1 MNMKKRDLYY
11 ERIPTKL
18 LREDIRLLG
27 TFLGRVIKDQEGDKF
42 FKLVEKLRL
51 ISKNSL
57 FDKNKGKAFLKTSN
71 EIKKL
76 NSLQTFKVTRA
87 FSHILNLMNLAE
99 SLDASRKLNEYD
111 NPYFKNKNQNLF
123 VEDIIEALIKNKK
136 ISNNKIYE
144 QAKNLNIGIVLTAHP
159 TEVKRRTL
167 IQKYANLI
175 DLLEQRH
182 LYKKYPSKIT
192 EIDRKLYSEIAII
205 WKTDELKRSKPSPL
219 DEAKWGLAVI
229 EDSLWDT
236 VPRVYKRLNDIFRKN
251 LKKDLPRD
259 FNPIQ
264 FGSWMG
270 GDRDGNPNVT
280 AEITKKVILYSRWQ
294 AAKLYE
300 KELTKLIQNLSMK
313 ECSPKIRKV
322 TGKTFE
328 PYRVYLRPI
337 RDKIRST
344 HQLIEDH
351 LTKKI
356 PLDKNKLLQD
366 KNEILKPLREVRE
379 SLNLNKGQHIG
390 NADLLDLIRRV
401 RCFGVNLAKLDIRQ
415 ESSRHDKLL
424 KEIFKKKYEI
434 NYSNLK
440 ENNKINY
447 LNNLI
452 KQKKYFLDKLKITD
466 KENKEV
472 WNTFKQISKEPSQC
486 LGAYVISMTS
496 KASDI
501 LSVYF
506 LQKQANTKHF
516 LRVVP
521 LFETLDD
528 LRNAKD
534 IMENLFKLSWY
545 KKLINNKQEIMIGY
559 SDSSKDAGKLSAS
572 WHQYKLQEELRDIA
586 KKYKIDLVFFH
597 GRGGSAGRGGGPI
610 QATLKSQP
618 SNTVNG
624 KIRITDQG
632 EVIQQ
637 KYGYKPLAEYNLCS
651 YIGAVMD
658 ASLNPPP
665 KSKEN
670 WRDLIEKMSEISTSA
685 YRKNLNQSEDFIRYF
700 KLVTPHKS
708 LGKLAIGS
716 RPTKRKNID
725 NIQSLR
731 AIPWVFAWTQIRLM
745 LPGWLGTTEALRY
758 GSIKKF
764 KNTLTDMEKNWPF
777 FISTMDI
784 LDMVKSKV
792 DPEISVVYENN
803 LADDSLKRI
812 GKKLRFQFKT
822 LVKLHN
828 KITPKEVIKERKEFR
843 KALFVRNNY
852 TDMLNILQASIMNK
866 LNNKK
871 NNKLDINF
879 LNDALM
885 TSIAGI
891 SAAMKNTG

>member
-1 MNMKKRDLYY
+1 MKKRDLYY

-27 TFLGRVIKDQEGDKF
+27 TFLGRVIKDQEGEAC
-42 FKLVEKLRL
+42 FKIVERLRL
-51 ISKNSL
+51 LSKNTLLDKQKSKVFLKISK
-57 FDKNKGKAFLKTSN
+57 

-76 NSLQTFKVTRA
+76 PPELTFKITRA
-87 FSHILNLMNLAE
+87 FLHILNLMNLAE
-99 SLDASRKLNEYD
+99 SLDASRKLNEHN

-123 VEDIIEALIKNKK
+123 IEDIIEGLFKNKS
-136 ISNNKIYE
+136 ISNSKIFE
-144 QAKNLNIGIVLTAHP
+144 QAKNLDIGIVLTAHP

-175 DLLEQRH
+175 DLMEQRH
-182 LYKKYPSKIT
+182 LYKKYPSKVV
-192 EIDRKLYSEIAII
+192 EIDRKLYTEITII

-219 DEAKWGLAVI
+219 DEARWGLAII

-236 VPRVYKRLNDIFRKN
+236 IPKVYKRLNDIFRKN
-251 LKKDLPRD
+251 LNKDLPRG

-280 AEITKKVILYSRWQ
+280 AQVTKKVILFSRWQ

-300 KELTKLIQNLSMK
+300 KELTKLIQDLSMK
-313 ECSPKIRKV
+313 ECSPKIKKI

-344 HQLIEDH
+344 YKIIENH
-351 LTKKI
+351 LNNHE
-356 PLDKNKLLQD
+356 PLKEDELLQD
-366 KNEILKPLREVRE
+366 KNEILKPLRDIRE
-379 SLNLNKGQHIG
+379 SLNSNKSQHIA
-390 NADLLDLIRRV
+390 NSDLLDLIRRV
-401 RCFGVNLAKLDIRQ
+401 RCFGINLARLDIRQ
-415 ESSRHDKLL
+415 ESSRHEQLL
-424 KEIFKKKYEI
+424 NEILKKKSKI
-434 NYSNLK
+434 NYSNLNEQK
-440 ENNKINY
+440 KISL

-452 KQKKYFLDKLKITD
+452 KQKKYFLDKLNIIN

-472 WNTFKQISKEPSQC
+472 WDTFKQISKEPAQC

-506 LQKQANTKHF
+506 LQKQTQTKNL

-528 LRNAKD
+528 LKNAKD
-534 IMENLFKLSWY
+534 VMENLFKLSWY
-545 KKLINNKQEIMIGY
+545 RKLINQQQEVMIGY

-572 WHQYKLQEELRDIA
+572 WHQYKLQEELRDLA
-586 KKYKIDLVFFH
+586 KKYKIDFVFFH

-665 KSKEN
+665 RSKKN
-670 WRDLIEKMSEISTSA
+670 WRNLIEKMSEISTSA

-700 KLVTPHKS
+700 KTVTPHKS

-716 RPTKRKNID
+716 RPTKRKNVD

-745 LPGWLGTTEALRY
+745 LPAWLGTTEALRY
-758 GSIKKF
+758 GSIKKYS
-764 KNTLTDMEKNWPF
+764 KTLTDMEKNWPYF
-777 FISTMDI
+777 VSTMDI
-784 LDMVKSKV
+784 LDMVISKV
-792 DPEISVVYENN
+792 DPEISIIYENN
-803 LADDSLKRI
+803 LADDALKRI
-812 GKKLRFQFKT
+812 GKKLRFQFDA

-843 KALFVRNNY
+843 KALFIRNNY
-852 TDMLNILQASIMNK
+852 TEMLNILQANIMNK
-866 LNNKK
+866 INNKK
-871 NNKLDINF
+871 YKKQDKKF

>member
-1 MNMKKRDLYY
+1 MKKRDLYY

-27 TFLGRVIKDQEGDKF
+27 TFLGRVIRDQEGLTFYKI
-42 FKLVEKLRL
+42 VERLRL
-51 ISKNSL
+51 LSKNTL
-57 FDKNKGKAFLKTSN
+57 LDKNKSKVFLKVSK
-71 EIKKL
+71 EVKKL
-76 NSLQTFKVTRA
+76 KPKDIFRVTRS

-99 SLDASRKLNEYD
+99 SLDASRKLNEYE
-111 NPYFKNKNQNLF
+111 NPYFKNKNQNIF
-123 VEDIIEALIKNKK
+123 IEDIIKNLFKNRN
-136 ISNNKIYE
+136 ISNNKIYK
-144 QAKNLNIGIVLTAHP
+144 QATKLDIGIVLTAHP

-175 DLLEQRH
+175 ELMEQRH
-182 LYKKYPSKIT
+182 LYKKYPSKIL
-192 EIDRKLYSEIAII
+192 EIDRKIYTEITVI

-236 VPRVYKRLNDIFRKN
+236 IPKVYKRLNDIFRKN
-251 LKKDLPRD
+251 LGKDLPRGY
-259 FNPIQ
+259 NPIQ

-280 AEITKKVILYSRWQ
+280 ADITKKVILFSRWQ

-300 KELTKLIQNLSMK
+300 KELTKLIQDLSMK
-313 ECSPKIRKV
+313 ECSPKIKKI
-322 TGKTFE
+322 TGNSFE

-337 RDKIRST
+337 RDKIRLT
-344 HQLIEDH
+344 YQLIEKH
-351 LTKKI
+351 LNNNKSLNEK
-356 PLDKNKLLQD
+356 KLLKD

-379 SLNLNKGQHIG
+379 SLNLNRGQHIA

-401 RCFGVNLAKLDIRQ
+401 RCFGINLARLDIRQ
-415 ESSRHDKLL
+415 ESSRHQKLIADVL
-424 KEIFKKKYEI
+424 NKKY
-434 NYSNLK
+434 
-440 ENNKINY
+440 KINFSSLSESKKINL
-447 LNNLI
+447 LNSLI
-452 KQKKYFLDKLKITD
+452 KQKKYFINNLKIKHKD
-466 KENKEV
+466 NKEV
-472 WNTFKQISKEPSQC
+472 WNTFKQISKEPEQC
-486 LGAYVISMTS
+486 MGAYVISMTS

-506 LQKQANTKHF
+506 LQKQAETKNL

-528 LRNAKD
+528 LKNAKSV
-534 IMENLFKLSWY
+534 MENIFKLSWY
-545 KKLINNKQEIMIGY
+545 RRLINHKQEVMIGY

-572 WHQYKLQEELRDIA
+572 WHQYKLQEELRNLA

-618 SNTVNG
+618 ANTVNG

-665 KSKEN
+665 KSKKN
-670 WRDLIEKMSEISTSA
+670 WRVLIEKMSEIATSA

-700 KLVTPHKS
+700 KTVTPHKS

-716 RPTKRKNID
+716 RPTKRKNVD

-745 LPGWLGTTEALRY
+745 LPAWLGTTEALRY

-764 KNTLTDMEKNWPF
+764 SKTLTDMEKNWPYF
-777 FISTMDI
+777 VSTMDI
-784 LDMVKSKV
+784 LDMVISKV
-792 DPEISVVYENN
+792 DPEISIIYENN
-803 LADDSLKRI
+803 LADSALKRI
-812 GKKLRFQFKT
+812 GKKLRFQFDA

-828 KITPKEVIKERKEFR
+828 KITPKEVFKERKEFR
-843 KALFVRNNY
+843 KALFIRNNY
-852 TDMLNILQASIMNK
+852 TETLNILQANIMNK
-866 LNNKK
+866 IKNKK
-871 NNKLDINF
+871 YKKIDKKF
-879 LNDALM
+879 LEDALM

>member
-1 MNMKKRDLYY
+1 MKKRDLYY

-18 LREDIRLLG
+18 LREDIRFLG
-27 TFLGRVIKDQEGDKF
+27 TFLGKVIKDQEGEAF
-42 FKLVEKLRL
+42 FKIVERLRL
-51 ISKNSL
+51 LSKNILLDKQKSKVFLKISK
-57 FDKNKGKAFLKTSN
+57 

-76 NSLQTFKVTRA
+76 PPELTFKITRA
-87 FSHILNLMNLAE
+87 FLHILNLMNLAE
-99 SLDASRKLNEYD
+99 SLDASRKLNEHN

-123 VEDIIEALIKNKK
+123 IEDIIEGLFKNKS
-136 ISNNKIYE
+136 ISDSKIYE
-144 QAKNLNIGIVLTAHP
+144 QAKNLDIGIVLTAHP

-175 DLLEQRH
+175 NLMEQRH
-182 LYKKYPSKIT
+182 LYKKYPSKVV
-192 EIDRKLYSEIAII
+192 EIDRKLYTEITII

-219 DEAKWGLAVI
+219 DEARWGLAVI

-236 VPRVYKRLNDIFRKN
+236 IPKVYKRLNDIFRKN
-251 LKKDLPRD
+251 LNKDLPRG

-280 AEITKKVILYSRWQ
+280 AQVTKKVILFSRWQ

-300 KELTKLIQNLSMK
+300 KELTKLIQDLSMK
-313 ECSPKIRKV
+313 ECSPKIKKI

-344 HQLIEDH
+344 YKIIENH
-351 LTKKI
+351 LNNHE
-356 PLDKNKLLQD
+356 PLKEDELLQD
-366 KNEILKPLREVRE
+366 KNEILKPLRDIRE
-379 SLNLNKGQHIG
+379 SLNSNNSQHIA
-390 NADLLDLIRRV
+390 NSDLLDLIRRV
-401 RCFGVNLAKLDIRQ
+401 RCFGINLARLDIRQ
-415 ESSRHDKLL
+415 ESSRHEQLL
-424 KEIFKKKYEI
+424 NEILKKKSKI
-434 NYSNLK
+434 NYSNLNEQK
-440 ENNKINY
+440 KISL

-452 KQKKYFLDKLKITD
+452 KQKKYFLDKLNIIN

-472 WNTFKQISKEPSQC
+472 WDTFKQISKEPAQC

-501 LSVYF
+501 LAVYF
-506 LQKQANTKHF
+506 LQKQAQTKEL

-528 LRNAKD
+528 LKNAKD
-534 IMENLFKLSWY
+534 VMENLFKLSWY
-545 KKLINNKQEIMIGY
+545 RKLIKNQQEVMIGY

-572 WHQYKLQEELRDIA
+572 WHQYKLQEELRDLA

-665 KSKEN
+665 RSKKN
-670 WRDLIEKMSEISTSA
+670 WRNLIEKMSEISTSA

-700 KLVTPHKS
+700 KTVTPHKS

-716 RPTKRKNID
+716 RPTKRKNVD

-745 LPGWLGTTEALRY
+745 LPAWLGTTEALRY
-758 GSIKKF
+758 GSIKKYS
-764 KNTLTDMEKNWPF
+764 KTLTDMEKNWPYF
-777 FISTMDI
+777 VSTMDI
-784 LDMVKSKV
+784 LDMVISKV
-792 DPEISVVYENN
+792 DPEISIIYENN
-803 LADDSLKRI
+803 LADDALKRI
-812 GKKLRFQFKT
+812 GKKLRFQFDA

-843 KALFVRNNY
+843 KALFIRNNY
-852 TDMLNILQASIMNK
+852 TEMLNILQASIMNK
-866 LNNKK
+866 INNRKYKK
-871 NNKLDINF
+871 QDKKF

>member
-1 MNMKKRDLYY
+1 MKQRDLYY

-27 TFLGRVIKDQEGDKF
+27 TFLGRVIKDQEGKTF
-42 FKLVEKLRL
+42 YKIVEKLRL
-51 ISKNSL
+51 LSKNTLLYENKNKVFIKISK
-57 FDKNKGKAFLKTSN
+57 
-71 EIKKL
+71 EVKKL
-76 NSLQTFKVTRA
+76 RPKQTFKITRA

-123 VEDIIEALIKNKK
+123 IEDIIEGLFKNKK
-136 ISNNKIYE
+136 ISNNKIYK
-144 QAKNLNIGIVLTAHP
+144 QATNLNIGIVLTAHP

-175 DLLEQRH
+175 ELIEQRH
-182 LYKKYPSKIT
+182 LYKKYSSKII
-192 EIDRKLYSEIAII
+192 EIDRKIYTEITVI

-229 EDSLWDT
+229 EDSLWVT
-236 VPRVYKRLNDIFRKN
+236 IPKVYKRLNDIFRKN
-251 LKKDLPRD
+251 LKKDLPRT

-280 AEITKKVILYSRWQ
+280 AEVTKKVILFSRWQ

-300 KELTKLIQNLSMK
+300 KELTKLIQDLSMK
-313 ECSPKIRKV
+313 ECSPQIKRI

-337 RDKIRST
+337 RDKIRLTYQS
-344 HQLIEDH
+344 IENY
-351 LTKKI
+351 LTKSEPI
-356 PLDKNKLLQD
+356 NDSKLLQD
-366 KNEILKPLREVRE
+366 KNEILYPLRVVRE
-379 SLNLNKGQHIG
+379 SLNSNRGQHIA
-390 NADLLDLIRRV
+390 NSDLLDLIRRV
-401 RCFGVNLAKLDIRQ
+401 RCFGINLARIDIRQ
-415 ESSRHDKLL
+415 ESSRHEKLL
-424 KEIFKKKYEI
+424 IDLIKKKFKIDYLTL
-434 NYSNLK
+434 S
-440 ENNKINY
+440 ENKKLSL
-447 LNNLI
+447 LNSLI
-452 KQKKYFLDKLKITD
+452 KQKKHFVDRLNIRD

-472 WNTFKQISKEPSQC
+472 WNTFKQISKEPQQC

-506 LQKQANTKHF
+506 LQKQAEIKNL

-521 LFETLDD
+521 LFETLED
-528 LRNAKD
+528 LKNAKD
-534 IMENLFKLSWY
+534 IMESLFKLSWY
-545 KKLINNKQEIMIGY
+545 RKLIKNKQEVMIGY

-572 WHQYKLQEELRDIA
+572 WHQYKLQEELRNLA
-586 KKYKIDLVFFH
+586 KKHKIDLVFFH

-618 SNTVNG
+618 ANTVNG

-658 ASLNPPP
+658 ATLNPPP
-665 KSKEN
+665 KSKKN
-670 WRDLIEKMSEISTSA
+670 WRNLIEKMSDISTSA

-700 KLVTPHKS
+700 KTVTPHKS
-708 LGKLAIGS
+708 LGKLSIGS
-716 RPTKRKNID
+716 RPSKRKNVD

-745 LPGWLGTTEALRY
+745 LPAWLGTTEALRY
-758 GSIKKF
+758 ASIKKF
-764 KNTLTDMEKNWPF
+764 SKTLTDMVRNWPY

-784 LDMVKSKV
+784 LDMVISKV
-792 DPEISVVYENN
+792 DPEISIIYENN
-803 LADDSLKRI
+803 LADKGLKRI
-812 GKKLRFQFKT
+812 GKKLRFQFKE

-828 KITPKEVIKERKEFR
+828 KITPKEVVKERKEFR
-843 KALFVRNNY
+843 KALFIRNNY
-852 TDMLNILQASIMNK
+852 TEMLNILQADIMNK
-866 LNNKK
+866 INNKRYK
-871 NNKLDINF
+871 KEDKIF
-879 LNDALM
+879 LEDALM

>member
-1 MNMKKRDLYY
+1 MKKRDLYY

-27 TFLGRVIKDQEGDKF
+27 TFLGRVIRDQEGLTFYKI
-42 FKLVEKLRL
+42 VERLRL
-51 ISKNSL
+51 LSKNTL
-57 FDKNKGKAFLKTSN
+57 LDKNKSKVFLKVSK
-71 EIKKL
+71 EVKKL
-76 NSLQTFKVTRA
+76 KPKDIFRLTRS

-99 SLDASRKLNEYD
+99 SLDASRKLNEYE
-111 NPYFKNKNQNLF
+111 NPYFKNKNQNIF
-123 VEDIIEALIKNKK
+123 IEDIIKNLFKNRN
-136 ISNNKIYE
+136 ISNNKIYK
-144 QAKNLNIGIVLTAHP
+144 QATKLDIGIVLTAHP

-175 DLLEQRH
+175 ELMEQRH
-182 LYKKYPSKIT
+182 LYKKYPSKIL
-192 EIDRKLYSEIAII
+192 EIDRKIYTEITVI

-236 VPRVYKRLNDIFRKN
+236 IPKVYKRLNDIFRKN
-251 LKKDLPRD
+251 LGKDLPRGY
-259 FNPIQ
+259 NPIQ

-280 AEITKKVILYSRWQ
+280 AEVTKKVILFSRWQ

-300 KELTKLIQNLSMK
+300 KELTKLIQDLSMK
-313 ECSPKIRKV
+313 ECSPKIKKIA
-322 TGKTFE
+322 GNSFE

-337 RDKIRST
+337 RDKIRLT
-344 HQLIEDH
+344 YQLIEKH
-351 LTKKI
+351 LNNNKSLNEK
-356 PLDKNKLLQD
+356 KLLKD

-379 SLNLNKGQHIG
+379 SLNLNRGQHIA

-401 RCFGVNLAKLDIRQ
+401 RCFGINLARLDIRQ
-415 ESSRHDKLL
+415 ESSRHQKLISDVL
-424 KEIFKKKYEI
+424 NKKY
-434 NYSNLK
+434 
-440 ENNKINY
+440 KINFSSLSESKKINL
-447 LNNLI
+447 LNLLI
-452 KQKKYFLDKLKITD
+452 KQKKYFINNLKIKHKD
-466 KENKEV
+466 NKEV
-472 WNTFKQISKEPSQC
+472 WNTFKQISKEPEQC
-486 LGAYVISMTS
+486 MGAYVISMTS

-506 LQKQANTKHF
+506 LQKQAETKNL

-528 LRNAKD
+528 LKNAKSV
-534 IMENLFKLSWY
+534 MENIFKLSWY
-545 KKLINNKQEIMIGY
+545 RRLINHKQEVMIGY

-572 WHQYKLQEELRDIA
+572 WHQYKLQEELRNLA

-618 SNTVNG
+618 ANTVNG

-665 KSKEN
+665 KSKKN
-670 WRDLIEKMSEISTSA
+670 WRELIEKMSEIATSA

-700 KLVTPHKS
+700 KTVTPHKS

-716 RPTKRKNID
+716 RPTKRKNVD

-745 LPGWLGTTEALRY
+745 LPAWLGTTEALRY

-764 KNTLTDMEKNWPF
+764 SKTLTDMEKNWPYF
-777 FISTMDI
+777 VSTMDI
-784 LDMVKSKV
+784 LDMVITKV
-792 DPEISVVYENN
+792 DPEISIIYENN
-803 LADDSLKRI
+803 LADSALKRI
-812 GKKLRFQFKT
+812 GKKLRFQFDA

-828 KITPKEVIKERKEFR
+828 KITPKEVFKERKEFR
-843 KALFVRNNY
+843 KALFIRNNY
-852 TDMLNILQASIMNK
+852 TETLNILQATIMNK
-866 LNNKK
+866 INNNKYK
-871 NNKLDINF
+871 KLDKKF
-879 LNDALM
+879 LDDALM

>member
-1 MNMKKRDLYY
+1 MKKRDLYY

-18 LREDIRLLG
+18 LREDIRFLG
-27 TFLGRVIKDQEGDKF
+27 TFLGKVIKDQEGEVF
-42 FKLVEKLRL
+42 FKIVERLRL
-51 ISKNSL
+51 LSKNTLLDKQKSKVFLKISK
-57 FDKNKGKAFLKTSN
+57 

-76 NSLQTFKVTRA
+76 SPELTFKITRA
-87 FSHILNLMNLAE
+87 FLHILNLMNLAE
-99 SLDASRKLNEYD
+99 SLDASRKLNEHN

-123 VEDIIEALIKNKK
+123 IEDIIEGLIKNKS
-136 ISNNKIYE
+136 ISNSKIYE
-144 QAKNLNIGIVLTAHP
+144 QAKNLDIGIVLTAHP

-175 DLLEQRH
+175 DLMEQRH
-182 LYKKYPSKIT
+182 LYKKYPSKVV
-192 EIDRKLYSEIAII
+192 EIDRKLYTEITII

-219 DEAKWGLAVI
+219 DEARWGLAII

-236 VPRVYKRLNDIFRKN
+236 IPKVYKRLNDIFRKN
-251 LKKDLPRD
+251 LNKDLPRG

-280 AEITKKVILYSRWQ
+280 AQVTKKAILFSRWQ

-300 KELTKLIQNLSMK
+300 KELTKLIQDLSMK
-313 ECSPKIRKV
+313 ECSPKIKKI

-344 HQLIEDH
+344 YKIIENH
-351 LTKKI
+351 LNNHE
-356 PLDKNKLLQD
+356 PLKEDELLQD
-366 KNEILKPLREVRE
+366 KNEILKPLRDIRE
-379 SLNLNKGQHIG
+379 SLNSNNSQHIA
-390 NADLLDLIRRV
+390 NSDLLDLIRRV
-401 RCFGVNLAKLDIRQ
+401 RCFGISLARLDIRQ
-415 ESSRHDKLL
+415 ESSRHEQLL
-424 KEIFKKKYEI
+424 NEILKKKSKI
-434 NYSNLK
+434 NYSNLNEQK
-440 ENNKINY
+440 KINL
-447 LNNLI
+447 LNNSI
-452 KQKKYFLDKLKITD
+452 KQKKHFLDKLNIIN

-472 WNTFKQISKEPSQC
+472 WDTFKQISKEPAQC

-506 LQKQANTKHF
+506 LQKQAQTKNL

-528 LRNAKD
+528 LKNAKD
-534 IMENLFKLSWY
+534 VMENLFKLSWY
-545 KKLINNKQEIMIGY
+545 RKLIKNQQEVMIGY

-572 WHQYKLQEELRDIA
+572 WHQYKLQEQLRNLA

-665 KSKEN
+665 RSKKN
-670 WRDLIEKMSEISTSA
+670 WRNLIEKMSEISTSA

-700 KLVTPHKS
+700 KTVTPHKS

-716 RPTKRKNID
+716 RPTKRKNVD

-745 LPGWLGTTEALRY
+745 LPAWLGTTEALRY
-758 GSIKKF
+758 GSIKKYS
-764 KNTLTDMEKNWPF
+764 KTLTDMEKNWPYF
-777 FISTMDI
+777 VSTMDI
-784 LDMVKSKV
+784 LDMVISKV
-792 DPEISVVYENN
+792 DPEISIIYENN
-803 LADDSLKRI
+803 LADDALKRI
-812 GKKLRFQFKT
+812 GKKLRFQFDA

-843 KALFVRNNY
+843 KALFIRNNY
-852 TDMLNILQASIMNK
+852 TEMLNILQANIMNK
-866 LNNKK
+866 INNRKYKK
-871 NNKLDINF
+871 QDKKF

>member
-1 MNMKKRDLYY
+1 MKKRDLYY

-27 TFLGRVIKDQEGDKF
+27 TFLGRVIRDQEGLTFYKI
-42 FKLVEKLRL
+42 VERLRL
-51 ISKNSL
+51 LSKNTL
-57 FDKNKGKAFLKTSN
+57 LDKNKSKVFLKVSK
-71 EIKKL
+71 EVKKL
-76 NSLQTFKVTRA
+76 KPKDIFRVTRS

-99 SLDASRKLNEYD
+99 SLDASRKLNEYE
-111 NPYFKNKNQNLF
+111 NPYFKNKNQNIF
-123 VEDIIEALIKNKK
+123 IEDIIKNLFKDRN
-136 ISNNKIYE
+136 ISNKKIYE
-144 QAKNLNIGIVLTAHP
+144 QATKLDIGIVLTAHP

-175 DLLEQRH
+175 ELMEQRH
-182 LYKKYPSKIT
+182 LYKKYSSKIL
-192 EIDRKLYSEIAII
+192 EIDRKIYTEITVI

-236 VPRVYKRLNDIFRKN
+236 IPKVYKRLNDIFRKN
-251 LKKDLPRD
+251 LGKDLPRGYS
-259 FNPIQ
+259 PIQ

-280 AEITKKVILYSRWQ
+280 ADITKKVILFSRWQ

-300 KELTKLIQNLSMK
+300 KELTKLIQDLSMK
-313 ECSPKIRKV
+313 ECSPKIKKI
-322 TGKTFE
+322 TGNSFE

-337 RDKIRST
+337 RDKIRLT
-344 HQLIEDH
+344 YQLIEKH
-351 LTKKI
+351 LNNNESLNEK
-356 PLDKNKLLQD
+356 KLLKD

-379 SLNLNKGQHIG
+379 SLNLNRGQHIA

-401 RCFGVNLAKLDIRQ
+401 RCFGINLARLDIRQ
-415 ESSRHDKLL
+415 ESTRHQKLIADVL
-424 KEIFKKKYEI
+424 DKKY
-434 NYSNLK
+434 
-440 ENNKINY
+440 KINFSSLSESKKINL
-447 LNNLI
+447 LNLLI
-452 KQKKYFLDKLKITD
+452 KQKKYFIDNLKIKHKD
-466 KENKEV
+466 NKEV
-472 WNTFKQISKEPSQC
+472 WNTFKQISKEPEQC
-486 LGAYVISMTS
+486 MGAYVISMTS

-506 LQKQANTKHF
+506 LQKQAETKNL

-528 LRNAKD
+528 LKNAKSV
-534 IMENLFKLSWY
+534 MENIFKLSWY
-545 KKLINNKQEIMIGY
+545 RRLINHKQEVMIGY

-572 WHQYKLQEELRDIA
+572 WHQYKLQEELRNLA

-618 SNTVNG
+618 ANTVNG

-665 KSKEN
+665 KSKKN
-670 WRDLIEKMSEISTSA
+670 WRELIEKMSEIATSA

-700 KLVTPHKS
+700 KTVTPHKS

-716 RPTKRKNID
+716 RPTKRKNVD

-745 LPGWLGTTEALRY
+745 LPAWLGTTEALRY

-764 KNTLTDMEKNWPF
+764 SKTLTDMEKNWPYF
-777 FISTMDI
+777 VSTMDI
-784 LDMVKSKV
+784 LDMVITKV
-792 DPEISVVYENN
+792 DPEISIIYENN
-803 LADDSLKRI
+803 LADSALKRI
-812 GKKLRFQFKT
+812 GKKLRFQFDA

-828 KITPKEVIKERKEFR
+828 KITPKEVFKERKEFR
-843 KALFVRNNY
+843 KALFIRNNY
-852 TDMLNILQASIMNK
+852 TETLNILQANIMNK
-866 LNNKK
+866 INNNKYK
-871 NNKLDINF
+871 KLDKKF
-879 LNDALM
+879 LDDALM

>member
-1 MNMKKRDLYY
+1 MKKRDLYY

-27 TFLGRVIKDQEGDKF
+27 TFLGRVIRDQEGLTFYKI
-42 FKLVEKLRL
+42 VERLRL
-51 ISKNSL
+51 LSKNTL
-57 FDKNKGKAFLKTSN
+57 LDKNKSKVFLKVSK
-71 EIKKL
+71 EVKKL
-76 NSLQTFKVTRA
+76 KPKDIFRVTRS

-99 SLDASRKLNEYD
+99 SLDASRKLNEYE
-111 NPYFKNKNQNLF
+111 NPYFKNKNQNIF
-123 VEDIIEALIKNKK
+123 IEDIIKNLFKNRN
-136 ISNNKIYE
+136 ISNNKIYK
-144 QAKNLNIGIVLTAHP
+144 QATKLDIGIVLTAHP

-175 DLLEQRH
+175 ELMEQRH
-182 LYKKYPSKIT
+182 LYKKYPSKIL
-192 EIDRKLYSEIAII
+192 EIDRKIYTEITVI

-236 VPRVYKRLNDIFRKN
+236 IPKVYKRLNDIFRKN
-251 LKKDLPRD
+251 LGKDLPRGY
-259 FNPIQ
+259 NPIQ

-280 AEITKKVILYSRWQ
+280 AEVTKKVILFSRWQ

-300 KELTKLIQNLSMK
+300 KELTKLIQDLSMK
-313 ECSPKIRKV
+313 ECSPKIKKIA
-322 TGKTFE
+322 GNSFE

-337 RDKIRST
+337 RDKIRLT
-344 HQLIEDH
+344 YQLIEKH
-351 LTKKI
+351 LNNNKSLNEK
-356 PLDKNKLLQD
+356 KLLKD

-379 SLNLNKGQHIG
+379 SLNLNRGQHIA

-401 RCFGVNLAKLDIRQ
+401 RCFGINLARLDIRQ
-415 ESSRHDKLL
+415 ESSRHQKLISDVL
-424 KEIFKKKYEI
+424 NKKY
-434 NYSNLK
+434 
-440 ENNKINY
+440 KINFSSLSESKKINL
-447 LNNLI
+447 LNSLI
-452 KQKKYFLDKLKITD
+452 KQKKYFINNLKIKHKD
-466 KENKEV
+466 NKEV
-472 WNTFKQISKEPSQC
+472 WNTFKQISKEPEQC
-486 LGAYVISMTS
+486 MGAYVISMTS

-506 LQKQANTKHF
+506 LQKQAETKNL

-528 LRNAKD
+528 LKNAKSV
-534 IMENLFKLSWY
+534 MENIFKLSWY
-545 KKLINNKQEIMIGY
+545 RRLINHKQEVMIGY

-572 WHQYKLQEELRDIA
+572 WHQYKLQEELRNLA

-618 SNTVNG
+618 ANTVNG

-665 KSKEN
+665 KSKKN
-670 WRDLIEKMSEISTSA
+670 WRVLIEKMSEIATSS

-700 KLVTPHKS
+700 KTVTPHKS

-716 RPTKRKNID
+716 RPAKRKNVD

-745 LPGWLGTTEALRY
+745 LPAWLGTTEALRY

-764 KNTLTDMEKNWPF
+764 SKTLTDMEKNWPYF
-777 FISTMDI
+777 VSTMDI
-784 LDMVKSKV
+784 LDMVITKV
-792 DPEISVVYENN
+792 DPEISIIYENN
-803 LADDSLKRI
+803 LADSALKRI
-812 GKKLRFQFKT
+812 GKKLRFQFDA

-828 KITPKEVIKERKEFR
+828 KITPKEVFKERKEFR
-843 KALFVRNNY
+843 KALFIRNNY
-852 TDMLNILQASIMNK
+852 TETLNILQATIMNK
-866 LNNKK
+866 INNNKYK
-871 NNKLDINF
+871 KLDKKF
-879 LNDALM
+879 LDDALM

>member
-1 MNMKKRDLYY
+1 MKKRDLYY

-27 TFLGRVIKDQEGDKF
+27 TFLGRVIRDQEGLTFYKI
-42 FKLVEKLRL
+42 VERLRL
-51 ISKNSL
+51 LSKNTL
-57 FDKNKGKAFLKTSN
+57 LDKNKSKVFLKVSK
-71 EIKKL
+71 EVKKL
-76 NSLQTFKVTRA
+76 KPKDIFRVTRS

-99 SLDASRKLNEYD
+99 SLDASRKLNEYE
-111 NPYFKNKNQNLF
+111 NPYFKNKNQNIF
-123 VEDIIEALIKNKK
+123 IEDIIKNLFKDRN
-136 ISNNKIYE
+136 ISNKKIYE
-144 QAKNLNIGIVLTAHP
+144 QATKLDIGIVLTAHP

-175 DLLEQRH
+175 ELMEQRH
-182 LYKKYPSKIT
+182 LYKKYPSKIL
-192 EIDRKLYSEIAII
+192 EIDRKIYTEITVI

-236 VPRVYKRLNDIFRKN
+236 IPKVYKRLNDIFRKN
-251 LKKDLPRD
+251 LGKDLPRGYS
-259 FNPIQ
+259 PIQ

-280 AEITKKVILYSRWQ
+280 ADITKKVILFSRWQ

-300 KELTKLIQNLSMK
+300 KELTKLIQDLSMK
-313 ECSPKIRKV
+313 ECSPKIKKI
-322 TGKTFE
+322 TGNSFE

-337 RDKIRST
+337 RDKIRLT
-344 HQLIEDH
+344 YQLIEKH
-351 LTKKI
+351 LNNNESLNEK
-356 PLDKNKLLQD
+356 KLLKD

-379 SLNLNKGQHIG
+379 SLNLNRGQHIA

-401 RCFGVNLAKLDIRQ
+401 RCFGINLARLDIRQ
-415 ESSRHDKLL
+415 ESTRHQKLIADVL
-424 KEIFKKKYEI
+424 NKKY
-434 NYSNLK
+434 
-440 ENNKINY
+440 KINFSILSESKKINL
-447 LNNLI
+447 LNLLI
-452 KQKKYFLDKLKITD
+452 KQKKYFINNLKIKHKD
-466 KENKEV
+466 NKEV
-472 WNTFKQISKEPSQC
+472 WNTFKQISKEPEQC
-486 LGAYVISMTS
+486 MGAYVISMTS

-506 LQKQANTKHF
+506 LQKQAETKNL

-528 LRNAKD
+528 LKNAKSV
-534 IMENLFKLSWY
+534 MENIFKLSWY
-545 KKLINNKQEIMIGY
+545 RRLINHKQEVMIGY

-572 WHQYKLQEELRDIA
+572 WHQYKLQEELRNLA

-618 SNTVNG
+618 ANTVNG

-665 KSKEN
+665 KSKKN
-670 WRDLIEKMSEISTSA
+670 WRELIEKMSEIATSA

-700 KLVTPHKS
+700 KTVTPHKS

-716 RPTKRKNID
+716 RPTKRKNVD

-745 LPGWLGTTEALRY
+745 LPAWLGTTEALRY

-764 KNTLTDMEKNWPF
+764 SKTLTDMEKNWPYF
-777 FISTMDI
+777 VSTMDI
-784 LDMVKSKV
+784 LDMVITKV
-792 DPEISVVYENN
+792 DPEISIIYENN
-803 LADDSLKRI
+803 LADSALKRI
-812 GKKLRFQFKT
+812 GKKLRFQFDA

-828 KITPKEVIKERKEFR
+828 KITPKEILKERKKFR
-843 KALFVRNNY
+843 KALFIRNNY
-852 TDMLNILQASIMNK
+852 TETLNILQANIMNK
-866 LNNKK
+866 INNNKYK
-871 NNKLDINF
+871 KLDKKF
-879 LNDALM
+879 LDDALM

>member
-1 MNMKKRDLYY
+1 MKKRDLYY

-27 TFLGRVIKDQEGDKF
+27 TFLGRVIRDQEGLTFYKI
-42 FKLVEKLRL
+42 VERLRL
-51 ISKNSL
+51 LSKNTL
-57 FDKNKGKAFLKTSN
+57 LDKNKSKVFLKVSK
-71 EIKKL
+71 EVKKL
-76 NSLQTFKVTRA
+76 KPKDIFRVTRS

-99 SLDASRKLNEYD
+99 SLDASRKLNEYE
-111 NPYFKNKNQNLF
+111 NPYFKNKNQNIF
-123 VEDIIEALIKNKK
+123 IEDIIKNLFKDRN
-136 ISNNKIYE
+136 ISNKKIYE
-144 QAKNLNIGIVLTAHP
+144 QATKLDIGIVLTAHP

-175 DLLEQRH
+175 ELMEQRH
-182 LYKKYPSKIT
+182 LYKKYPSKIL
-192 EIDRKLYSEIAII
+192 EIDRKIYTEITVI

-236 VPRVYKRLNDIFRKN
+236 IPKVYKRLNDIFRKN
-251 LKKDLPRD
+251 LGKDLPRGYS
-259 FNPIQ
+259 PIQ

-280 AEITKKVILYSRWQ
+280 ADITKKVILFSRWQ

-300 KELTKLIQNLSMK
+300 KELTKLIQDLSMK
-313 ECSPKIRKV
+313 ECSPKIKKI
-322 TGKTFE
+322 TGNSFE

-337 RDKIRST
+337 RDKIRLT
-344 HQLIEDH
+344 YQLIEKH
-351 LTKKI
+351 LNNNKSLNEK
-356 PLDKNKLLQD
+356 KLLKD

-379 SLNLNKGQHIG
+379 SLNLNRGQHIA

-401 RCFGVNLAKLDIRQ
+401 RCFGINLARLDIRQ
-415 ESSRHDKLL
+415 ESSRHQKLIADVL
-424 KEIFKKKYEI
+424 NKKY
-434 NYSNLK
+434 
-440 ENNKINY
+440 KINFSSLSESKKINL
-447 LNNLI
+447 LNLLI
-452 KQKKYFLDKLKITD
+452 KQKKYFINNLKIKHKD
-466 KENKEV
+466 NKEV
-472 WNTFKQISKEPSQC
+472 WNTFKQISKEPEQC
-486 LGAYVISMTS
+486 MGAYVISMTS

-506 LQKQANTKHF
+506 LQKQAETKNL

-528 LRNAKD
+528 LKNAKSV
-534 IMENLFKLSWY
+534 MENIFKLSWY
-545 KKLINNKQEIMIGY
+545 RRLINHKQEVMIGY

-572 WHQYKLQEELRDIA
+572 WHQYKLQEELRNLA

-618 SNTVNG
+618 ANTVNG

-665 KSKEN
+665 KSKKN
-670 WRDLIEKMSEISTSA
+670 WRELIEKMSEIATSA

-700 KLVTPHKS
+700 KTVTPHKS

-716 RPTKRKNID
+716 RPTKRKNVD

-745 LPGWLGTTEALRY
+745 LPAWLGTTEALRY

-764 KNTLTDMEKNWPF
+764 SKTLTDMEKNWPYF
-777 FISTMDI
+777 VSTMDI
-784 LDMVKSKV
+784 LDMVITKV
-792 DPEISVVYENN
+792 DPEISIIYENN
-803 LADDSLKRI
+803 LADSALKRI
-812 GKKLRFQFKT
+812 GKKLRFQFDA

-828 KITPKEVIKERKEFR
+828 KITPKEVFKERKEFR
-843 KALFVRNNY
+843 KALFIRNNY
-852 TDMLNILQASIMNK
+852 TETLNILQANIMNK
-866 LNNKK
+866 INNNKYK
-871 NNKLDINF
+871 KLDKKF
-879 LNDALM
+879 LDDALM

>member
-1 MNMKKRDLYY
+1 MKQRDLYY

-27 TFLGRVIKDQEGDKF
+27 TFLGRVIKDQEGTKF
-42 FKLVEKLRL
+42 FNIVERLRL
-51 ISKNSL
+51 LSKNTL
-57 FDKNKGKAFLKTSN
+57 LDKNKSKVFFKISKDIRKLSP
-71 EIKKL
+71 EI
-76 NSLQTFKVTRA
+76 TFKVTRA

-111 NPYFKNKNQNLF
+111 NPYFKGKKQNLF
-123 VEDIIEALIKNKK
+123 IEDIINNLFKNKK
-136 ISNNKIYE
+136 ISDKKIYD
-144 QAKNLNIGIVLTAHP
+144 QATKLDIGIVLTAHP

-167 IQKYANLI
+167 IQKYANLTT
-175 DLLEQRH
+175 LMEQRH
-182 LYKKYPSKIT
+182 LYKKYPSKII

-205 WKTDELKRSKPSPL
+205 WKTDELKRTKPSAL

-236 VPRVYKRLNDIFRKN
+236 IPRVYKRLNDIFRKN
-251 LKKDLPRD
+251 LNKDLPRN

-280 AEITKKVILYSRWQ
+280 SEVTKKVILFSRWQ

-300 KELTKLIQNLSMK
+300 RELTKLIQDLSME
-313 ECSPKIRKV
+313 ECSQAIKKV
-322 TGKTFE
+322 TGNSFE
-328 PYRVYLRPI
+328 PYRVYLRPL
-337 RDKIRST
+337 RDKARRT
-344 HQLIEDH
+344 HQLIEAH
-351 LTKKI
+351 INYNK
-356 PLDKNKLLQD
+356 PLDENKLLKD
-366 KNEILKPLREVRE
+366 KYEIINPLREVRT
-379 SLNLNKGQHIG
+379 SLNMNKGQHIA

-401 RCFGVNLAKLDIRQ
+401 RCFGINLARLDIRQ
-415 ESSRHDKLL
+415 ESDRHEKLL
-424 KEIFKKKYEI
+424 NEIFKKK
-434 NYSNLK
+434 
-440 ENNKINY
+440 NKINY
-447 LNNLI
+447 SQLPEEKKIKLLNNLI
-452 KQKKYFLDKLKITD
+452 KQKKTFVNKIKLRD
-466 KENKEV
+466 KENLEV
-472 WNTFKQISKEPSQC
+472 WKTFKQISKEPEQC
-486 LGAYVISMTS
+486 MGAYVISMTS

-501 LSVYF
+501 LSVYL
-506 LQKQANTKHF
+506 LQLQADTKNL

-528 LRNAKD
+528 LKNAKGV
-534 IMENLFKLSWY
+534 MQNLFKLPWY
-545 KKLINNKQEIMIGY
+545 RKMINSKQEVMIGY

-572 WHQYKLQEELRDIA
+572 WHQYKLQEELRNLA

-597 GRGGSAGRGGGPI
+597 GRGGSPGRGGGPI

-618 SNTVNG
+618 SGTVNG

-651 YIGAVMD
+651 YIGAVME
-658 ASLNPPP
+658 ATLNPPP
-665 KSKEN
+665 RSKPN
-670 WRDLIEKMSEISTSA
+670 WRELIQKMSEISTSA
-685 YRKNLNQSEDFIRYF
+685 YRKYLNQSEDFIRYF
-700 KLVTPHKS
+700 KTVTPHKS

-716 RPTKRKNID
+716 RPTKRKNVD

-764 KNTLTDMEKNWPF
+764 KKTLTDMERNWPYF
-777 FISTMDI
+777 VSTMDI
-784 LDMVKSKV
+784 LDMVISKV
-792 DPEISVVYENN
+792 DPEISVIYENN
-803 LADDSLKRI
+803 LADQSLIRI
-812 GKKLRFQFKT
+812 GKRLRFQFDA

-843 KALFVRNNY
+843 KAIFIRNNY
-852 TDMLNILQASIMNK
+852 TEMLNILQANIMNK
-866 LNNKK
+866 LTNKK
-871 NNKLDINF
+871 YKNSDKKYLD
-879 LNDALM
+879 DALM

>member
-1 MNMKKRDLYY
+1 MKKRDLYY

-27 TFLGRVIKDQEGDKF
+27 TFLGRVIRDQEGLAFYKI
-42 FKLVEKLRL
+42 VERLRL
-51 ISKNSL
+51 LSKNTL
-57 FDKNKGKAFLKTSN
+57 LDKNKSKVFLKVSK
-71 EIKKL
+71 EVKKL
-76 NSLQTFKVTRA
+76 KPKNIFRLTRS

-99 SLDASRKLNEYD
+99 SLDASRKLNEYE
-111 NPYFKNKNQNLF
+111 NPYFKNKNQNIF
-123 VEDIIEALIKNKK
+123 IEDIIKNLFKNRN

-144 QAKNLNIGIVLTAHP
+144 QATKLDIGIVLTAHP

-175 DLLEQRH
+175 ELMEQRH
-182 LYKKYPSKIT
+182 LYKKYPTKIL
-192 EIDRKLYSEIAII
+192 EIDRKIYTEITVI

-236 VPRVYKRLNDIFRKN
+236 IPKVYKRLNDIFRKN
-251 LKKDLPRD
+251 LGKDLPRGY
-259 FNPIQ
+259 NPIQ

-280 AEITKKVILYSRWQ
+280 ADVTKKVILFSRWQ

-300 KELTKLIQNLSMK
+300 KELTKLIQDLSMK
-313 ECSPKIRKV
+313 ECSPKIKKIA
-322 TGKTFE
+322 GNSFE

-337 RDKIRST
+337 RDKIRLT
-344 HQLIEDH
+344 YQLIEKH
-351 LTKKI
+351 LNNNKSLNEK
-356 PLDKNKLLQD
+356 KLLTD

-379 SLNLNKGQHIG
+379 SLNLNRGQHIA

-401 RCFGVNLAKLDIRQ
+401 RCFGINLARLDIRQ
-415 ESSRHDKLL
+415 ESSRHQKLISDIL
-424 KEIFKKKYEI
+424 NKKY
-434 NYSNLK
+434 
-440 ENNKINY
+440 KINFSSLSESKKINL
-447 LNNLI
+447 LNLLI
-452 KQKKYFLDKLKITD
+452 KEKKYFINNLKIKHKD
-466 KENKEV
+466 NKEV
-472 WNTFKQISKEPSQC
+472 WNTFKQISKEPEQC
-486 LGAYVISMTS
+486 MGAYVISMTS

-506 LQKQANTKHF
+506 LQKQAETKNL

-528 LRNAKD
+528 LKNAKSV
-534 IMENLFKLSWY
+534 MENIFKLSWY
-545 KKLINNKQEIMIGY
+545 RRLINHKQEVMIGY

-572 WHQYKLQEELRDIA
+572 WHQYKLQEELRNLA

-618 SNTVNG
+618 ANTVNG

-665 KSKEN
+665 KSKKS
-670 WRDLIEKMSEISTSA
+670 WRKLIEKMSEIATSA

-700 KLVTPHKS
+700 KTVTPHKS

-716 RPTKRKNID
+716 RPAKRKNID

-745 LPGWLGTTEALRY
+745 LPAWLGTTEALRY

-764 KNTLTDMEKNWPF
+764 SKTLTDMEKNWPYF
-777 FISTMDI
+777 VSTMDI
-784 LDMVKSKV
+784 LDMVITKV
-792 DPEISVVYENN
+792 DPEISIIYENN
-803 LADDSLKRI
+803 LADSALKRI
-812 GKKLRFQFKT
+812 GKKLRFQFDA

-828 KITPKEVIKERKEFR
+828 KITPKEVFKERKEFR
-843 KALFVRNNY
+843 KALFIRNNY
-852 TDMLNILQASIMNK
+852 TETLNILQATIMNK
-866 LNNKK
+866 INNNKYK
-871 NNKLDINF
+871 KLDKKF
-879 LNDALM
+879 LDDALM

>member
-1 MNMKKRDLYY
+1 MKKRDLYY

-27 TFLGRVIKDQEGDKF
+27 TFLGRVIRDQEGLAFYKI
-42 FKLVEKLRL
+42 VERLRL
-51 ISKNSL
+51 LSKNTL
-57 FDKNKGKAFLKTSN
+57 LDKNKSKVFLKVSK
-71 EIKKL
+71 EVKKL
-76 NSLQTFKVTRA
+76 KPKDIFRLTRS

-99 SLDASRKLNEYD
+99 SLDASRKLNEYE
-111 NPYFKNKNQNLF
+111 NPYFKNKNQNIF
-123 VEDIIEALIKNKK
+123 IEDIIKNLFKNRN

-144 QAKNLNIGIVLTAHP
+144 QATKLDIGIVLTAHP

-175 DLLEQRH
+175 ELMEQRH
-182 LYKKYPSKIT
+182 LYKKYPSKIL
-192 EIDRKLYSEIAII
+192 EIDRKIYTEITVI

-236 VPRVYKRLNDIFRKN
+236 IPKVYKRLNDIFRKN
-251 LKKDLPRD
+251 LGKDLPRGY
-259 FNPIQ
+259 NPIQ

-280 AEITKKVILYSRWQ
+280 ADVTKKVILFSRWQ

-300 KELTKLIQNLSMK
+300 KELTKLIQDLSMK
-313 ECSPKIRKV
+313 ECSPRIKKIA
-322 TGKTFE
+322 GNSFE

-337 RDKIRST
+337 RDKIRLT
-344 HQLIEDH
+344 YQLIEKH
-351 LTKKI
+351 LNNNKSLNEK
-356 PLDKNKLLQD
+356 KLLTD

-379 SLNLNKGQHIG
+379 SLNLNRGQHIA

-401 RCFGVNLAKLDIRQ
+401 RCFGINLARLDIRQ
-415 ESSRHDKLL
+415 ESSRHQKLISDVL
-424 KEIFKKKYEI
+424 NKKY
-434 NYSNLK
+434 
-440 ENNKINY
+440 KINFSSLSESKKINL
-447 LNNLI
+447 LNSLI
-452 KQKKYFLDKLKITD
+452 KQKKYFINNLKIKHKD
-466 KENKEV
+466 NKEV
-472 WNTFKQISKEPSQC
+472 WNTFKQISKEPEQC
-486 LGAYVISMTS
+486 MGAYVISMTS

-506 LQKQANTKHF
+506 LQKQAETKNL

-528 LRNAKD
+528 LKNAKSV
-534 IMENLFKLSWY
+534 MENIFKLSWY
-545 KKLINNKQEIMIGY
+545 RRLINHKQEVMIGY

-572 WHQYKLQEELRDIA
+572 WHQYKLQEELRNLA

-618 SNTVNG
+618 ANTVNG

-665 KSKEN
+665 KSKKN
-670 WRDLIEKMSEISTSA
+670 WRELIEKMSEIATSS

-700 KLVTPHKS
+700 KTVTPHKS

-716 RPTKRKNID
+716 RPAKRKNVD

-745 LPGWLGTTEALRY
+745 LPAWLGTTEALRY
-758 GSIKKF
+758 GS
-764 KNTLTDMEKNWPF
+764 N
-777 FISTMDI
+777 
-784 LDMVKSKV
+784 
-792 DPEISVVYENN
+792 
-803 LADDSLKRI
+803 
-812 GKKLRFQFKT
+812 Q
-822 LVKLHN
+822 
-828 KITPKEVIKERKEFR
+828 KIF
-843 KALFVRNNY
+843 
-852 TDMLNILQASIMNK
+852 
-866 LNNKK
+866 
-871 NNKLDINF
+871 
-879 LNDALM
+879 
-885 TSIAGI
+885 
-891 SAAMKNTG
+891 

>member
-1 MNMKKRDLYY
+1 MKKRDLYY

-27 TFLGRVIKDQEGDKF
+27 TFLGRVIKDQEGEDF
-42 FKLVEKLRL
+42 FNIVEKLRL
-51 ISKNSL
+51 LSKNTL
-57 FDKNKGKAFLKTSN
+57 LDKNKKKVFSKISK
-71 EIKKL
+71 EIKRL
-76 NSLQTFKVTRA
+76 NPQKTFKITRS

-99 SLDASRKLNEYD
+99 SLDASRKLNEYE

-123 VEDIIEALIKNKK
+123 IEDIIKNLFKNKK

-175 DLLEQRH
+175 KLTEERH
-182 LYKKYPSKIT
+182 LFKKYPSKIT
-192 EIDRKLYSEIAII
+192 EIDRKIYTEITII

-236 VPRVYKRLNDIFRKN
+236 IPKVYKRLNDIFRNN
-251 LKKDLPRD
+251 LKKDLPRG

-280 AEITKKVILYSRWQ
+280 SEVTKKVILFSRWQ

-300 KELTKLIQNLSMK
+300 KEFTKLIQDLSMK
-313 ECSPKIRKV
+313 ECSTQIQKV

-337 RDKIRST
+337 RDKIRLT
-344 HQLIEDH
+344 HQSIENH
-351 LTKKI
+351 LTKNV
-356 PLDKNKLLQD
+356 PLINNKLLQD
-366 KNEILKPLREVRE
+366 KNEILQPLRIVRD
-379 SLNLNKGQHIG
+379 SLNLNRSQLIA
-390 NADLLDLIRRV
+390 NSDLLDLIRRV
-401 RCFGVNLAKLDIRQ
+401 RCFGINLAKVDIRQ
-415 ESSRHDKLL
+415 ESSRHEKLVNFS
-424 KEIFKKKYEI
+424 INKKF
-434 NYSNLK
+434 N
-440 ENNKINY
+440 INY
-447 LNNLI
+447 LNLNENKKLNLLNKLI
-452 KQKKYFLDKLKITD
+452 KQKKYFINRLIIRD

-472 WNTFKQISKEPSQC
+472 WNTFKQISKEPDQC
-486 LGAYVISMTS
+486 LGAYIISMTS

-501 LSVYF
+501 LSVYL
-506 LQKQANTKHF
+506 LQKQAQTKNL

-521 LFETLDD
+521 LFETLED
-528 LRNAKD
+528 LKNAKD
-534 IMENLFKLSWY
+534 IMQSLFKLSWY
-545 KKLINNKQEIMIGY
+545 RKLINNKQEVMIGY

-572 WHQYKLQEELRDIA
+572 WHQYKLQEELRNLA

-618 SNTVNG
+618 ANTVNG

-665 KSKEN
+665 KSKKK
-670 WRDLIEKMSEISTSA
+670 WRDLIQKMSEISTSA

-700 KLVTPHKS
+700 KTVTPHKS

-716 RPTKRKNID
+716 RPTKRKNVD

-745 LPGWLGTTEALRY
+745 LPAWLGTTEALRY

-764 KNTLTDMEKNWPF
+764 SKTLTDMEKNWPYF
-777 FISTMDI
+777 VSTMDI
-784 LDMVKSKV
+784 LDMVISKV
-792 DPEISVVYENN
+792 DPEISIIYENN
-803 LADDSLKRI
+803 LADEALKRI
-812 GKKLRFQFKT
+812 GKKLRFQFKA

-828 KITPKEVIKERKEFR
+828 KITPKEVFKERKEFR
-843 KALFVRNNY
+843 KALFIRNNY
-852 TDMLNILQASIMNK
+852 TEMLNILQANIMNK
-866 LNNKK
+866 INNKK
-871 NNKLDINF
+871 YKELDKKF
-879 LNDALM
+879 LDDALM

>member
-1 MNMKKRDLYY
+1 MKKRDLYY

-27 TFLGRVIKDQEGDKF
+27 TFLGRVIRDQEGLAFYKI
-42 FKLVEKLRL
+42 VERLRL
-51 ISKNSL
+51 LSKNTL
-57 FDKNKGKAFLKTSN
+57 LDKNKSKVFLKVSK
-71 EIKKL
+71 EVKKL
-76 NSLQTFKVTRA
+76 KPKDIFRLTRS

-99 SLDASRKLNEYD
+99 SLDASRKLNEYE
-111 NPYFKNKNQNLF
+111 NPYFKNKNQNIF
-123 VEDIIEALIKNKK
+123 IEDIIKNLFKNRN

-144 QAKNLNIGIVLTAHP
+144 QATKLDIGIVLTAHP

-175 DLLEQRH
+175 ELMEQRH
-182 LYKKYPSKIT
+182 LYKKYPTKIL
-192 EIDRKLYSEIAII
+192 EIDRKIYTEITVI

-236 VPRVYKRLNDIFRKN
+236 IPKVYKRLNDIFRKN
-251 LKKDLPRD
+251 LGKDLPRGY
-259 FNPIQ
+259 NPIQ

-280 AEITKKVILYSRWQ
+280 ADVTKKVILFSRWQ

-300 KELTKLIQNLSMK
+300 KELTKLIQDLSMK
-313 ECSPKIRKV
+313 ECSPKIKKIA
-322 TGKTFE
+322 GNSFE

-337 RDKIRST
+337 RDKIRLT
-344 HQLIEDH
+344 YQLIEKH
-351 LTKKI
+351 LNNNKSLNEK
-356 PLDKNKLLQD
+356 KLLTD
-366 KNEILKPLREVRE
+366 RNEILKPLREVRE
-379 SLNLNKGQHIG
+379 SLNLNRGQHIA

-401 RCFGVNLAKLDIRQ
+401 RCFGINLARLDIRQ
-415 ESSRHDKLL
+415 ESSRHQKLISDIL
-424 KEIFKKKYEI
+424 NKKY
-434 NYSNLK
+434 
-440 ENNKINY
+440 KINFSSLSESKKINL
-447 LNNLI
+447 LNLLI
-452 KQKKYFLDKLKITD
+452 KQKKYFINNLKIKHKD
-466 KENKEV
+466 NKEV
-472 WNTFKQISKEPSQC
+472 WNTFKQISKEPEQC
-486 LGAYVISMTS
+486 MGAYVISMTS

-506 LQKQANTKHF
+506 LQKQAETKNL

-528 LRNAKD
+528 LKNAKSV
-534 IMENLFKLSWY
+534 MENIFKLSWY
-545 KKLINNKQEIMIGY
+545 RRLINHKQEVMIGY

-572 WHQYKLQEELRDIA
+572 WHQYKLQEELRNLA

-618 SNTVNG
+618 ANTVNG

-665 KSKEN
+665 KSKKN
-670 WRDLIEKMSEISTSA
+670 WRKLIEKMSEIATSA

-700 KLVTPHKS
+700 KTVTPHKS

-716 RPTKRKNID
+716 RPAKRKNID

-745 LPGWLGTTEALRY
+745 LPAWLGTTEALRY

-764 KNTLTDMEKNWPF
+764 SKTLTDMEKNWPYF
-777 FISTMDI
+777 VSTMDI
-784 LDMVKSKV
+784 LDMVITKV
-792 DPEISVVYENN
+792 DPEISIIYENN
-803 LADDSLKRI
+803 LADSALKRI
-812 GKKLRFQFKT
+812 GKKLRFQFDA

-828 KITPKEVIKERKEFR
+828 KITPKEVFKERKEFR
-843 KALFVRNNY
+843 KALFIRNNY
-852 TDMLNILQASIMNK
+852 TETLNILQATIMNK
-866 LNNKK
+866 INNNKYK
-871 NNKLDINF
+871 KLDKKF
-879 LNDALM
+879 LDDALM

>member
-1 MNMKKRDLYY
+1 MKKRDLYY

-27 TFLGRVIKDQEGDKF
+27 TFLGRVIRDQEGLTFYKI
-42 FKLVEKLRL
+42 VERLRL
-51 ISKNSL
+51 LSKNTL
-57 FDKNKGKAFLKTSN
+57 LDKNKSKVFLKVSK
-71 EIKKL
+71 EVKKL
-76 NSLQTFKVTRA
+76 KPKDIFRVTRS

-99 SLDASRKLNEYD
+99 SLDASRKLNEYE
-111 NPYFKNKNQNLF
+111 NPYFKNKNQNIF
-123 VEDIIEALIKNKK
+123 IEDIIKNLFKDRN
-136 ISNNKIYE
+136 ISNKKIYE
-144 QAKNLNIGIVLTAHP
+144 QATKLDIGIVLTAHP

-175 DLLEQRH
+175 ELMEQRH
-182 LYKKYPSKIT
+182 LYKKYPSKIL
-192 EIDRKLYSEIAII
+192 EIDRKIYTEITVI

-236 VPRVYKRLNDIFRKN
+236 IPKVYKRLNDIFRKN
-251 LKKDLPRD
+251 LGKDLPRGYS
-259 FNPIQ
+259 PIQ

-280 AEITKKVILYSRWQ
+280 ADITKKVILFSRWQ

-300 KELTKLIQNLSMK
+300 KELTKLIQDLSMK
-313 ECSPKIRKV
+313 ECSPKIKKI
-322 TGKTFE
+322 TGNSFE

-337 RDKIRST
+337 RDKIRLT
-344 HQLIEDH
+344 YQLIEKH
-351 LTKKI
+351 LN
-356 PLDKNKLLQD
+356 KNESLNEKKLLKD
-366 KNEILKPLREVRE
+366 KDEILKPLREVRE
-379 SLNLNKGQHIG
+379 SLNLNRGQHIA

-401 RCFGVNLAKLDIRQ
+401 RCFGINLARLDIRQ
-415 ESSRHDKLL
+415 ESTRHQKLIADVL
-424 KEIFKKKYEI
+424 DKKY
-434 NYSNLK
+434 
-440 ENNKINY
+440 KINFSSLSESKKINL
-447 LNNLI
+447 LNLLI
-452 KQKKYFLDKLKITD
+452 KQKKYFINNLKIKHKD
-466 KENKEV
+466 NKEV
-472 WNTFKQISKEPSQC
+472 WNTFKQISKEPEQC
-486 LGAYVISMTS
+486 MGAYVISMTS

-506 LQKQANTKHF
+506 LQKQAETKNL

-528 LRNAKD
+528 LKNAKSV
-534 IMENLFKLSWY
+534 MENIFKLSWY
-545 KKLINNKQEIMIGY
+545 RKLINHKQEVMIGY

-572 WHQYKLQEELRDIA
+572 WHQYKLQEELRNLA

-618 SNTVNG
+618 ANTVNG

-665 KSKEN
+665 KSKKN
-670 WRDLIEKMSEISTSA
+670 WRELIEKMSEIATSA

-700 KLVTPHKS
+700 KTVTPHKS

-716 RPTKRKNID
+716 RPTKRKNVD

-745 LPGWLGTTEALRY
+745 LPAWLGTTEALRY

-764 KNTLTDMEKNWPF
+764 SKTLTDMEKNWPYF
-777 FISTMDI
+777 VSTMDI
-784 LDMVKSKV
+784 LDMVITKV
-792 DPEISVVYENN
+792 DPEISIIYENN
-803 LADDSLKRI
+803 LADSALKRI
-812 GKKLRFQFKT
+812 GKKLRFQFDA

-828 KITPKEVIKERKEFR
+828 KITPKEVFKERKEFR
-843 KALFVRNNY
+843 KALFIRNNY
-852 TDMLNILQASIMNK
+852 TETLNILQANIMNK
-866 LNNKK
+866 INNNKYK
-871 NNKLDINF
+871 KLDKKF
-879 LNDALM
+879 LDDALM

>member
-1 MNMKKRDLYY
+1 MKKRDLYY

-27 TFLGRVIKDQEGDKF
+27 TYLGRVIKDQEGLSF
-42 FKLVEKLRL
+42 FKTVEKLRL
-51 ISKNSL
+51 LSKNTLYDKDKSRVFAKISK
-57 FDKNKGKAFLKTSN
+57 

-76 NSLQTFKVTRA
+76 SPENSFKITRA

-99 SLDASRKLNEYD
+99 SIDASRKLNEFD
-111 NPYFKNKNQNLF
+111 NPYFKSKKQNIFIEEIIENLF
-123 VEDIIEALIKNKK
+123 KNKK
-136 ISNNKIYE
+136 ISNKKIYD
-144 QAKNLNIGIVLTAHP
+144 QASNLKIGIVLTAHP

-175 DLLEQRH
+175 ELLEQRH

-192 EIDRKLYSEIAII
+192 EINRKLYSEIAII
-205 WKTDELKRSKPSPL
+205 WKTDELKRTKPSPL

-236 VPRVYKRLNDIFRKN
+236 IPKVYKRLNDIFRNN
-251 LKKDLPRD
+251 LKKDLPRN

-280 AEITKKVILYSRWQ
+280 AEVTKKVILFSRWQ

-300 KELTKLIQNLSMK
+300 RELTKLIQDLSMS
-313 ECSPKIRKV
+313 ECSPQIKKISK
-322 TGKTFE
+322 KSFE

-337 RDKIRST
+337 RDKVRET
-344 HQLIEDH
+344 HQQIENH
-351 LTKKI
+351 LNYNV
-356 PLDKNKLLQD
+356 PFNDKNLLKN
-366 KNEILKPLREVRE
+366 KNEIINPLREVRN
-379 SLNLNKGQHIG
+379 SLNQNKGQHIA
-390 NADLLDLIRRV
+390 NSNLLDLIRRV
-401 RCFGVNLAKLDIRQ
+401 RCFGINLAKLDIRQ
-415 ESSRHDKLL
+415 ESDRHEKLIT
-424 KEIFKKKYEI
+424 EIFKNK
-434 NYSNLK
+434 
-440 ENNKINY
+440 NKINY
-447 LNNLI
+447 LKLTETEKI
-452 KQKKYFLDKLKITD
+452 ILLSKSIIQKKYFVNKIRIKN
-466 KENKEV
+466 KENLEV
-472 WNTFKQISKEPSQC
+472 WNTFKQISKEPSEC
-486 LGAYVISMTS
+486 MGAYVISMTS

-506 LQKQANTKHF
+506 LQKQAQTKNI

-528 LRNAKD
+528 LKNAKQ
-534 IMENLFKLSWY
+534 IMESLFK
-545 KKLINNKQEIMIGY
+545 INYYRKFINYKQEVMIGY

-572 WHQYKLQEELRDIA
+572 WHQYKLQEELRDLA
-586 KKYKIDLVFFH
+586 KKYKIDLTFFH
-597 GRGGSAGRGGGPI
+597 GRGGSPGRGGGPI

-618 SNTVNG
+618 SGTVNG

-665 KSKEN
+665 KSKKN
-670 WRDLIEKMSEISTSA
+670 WRELIQKMSEISTSA
-685 YRKNLNQSEDFIRYF
+685 YRKYLNQSEDFIRYF
-700 KLVTPHKS
+700 KTVTPHKS
-708 LGKLAIGS
+708 LGKLSIGS
-716 RPTKRKNID
+716 RPTKRKNVD
-725 NIQSLR
+725 NIQGLR

-745 LPGWLGTTEALRY
+745 LPAWLGTSEALRY

-764 KNTLTDMEKNWPF
+764 SKTISDMEKNWPYF
-777 FISTMDI
+777 ASTMDI
-784 LDMVKSKV
+784 LDMVISKV
-792 DPEISVVYENN
+792 DTEISIIYENN
-803 LADDSLKRI
+803 LADEALKRI
-812 GKKLRFQFKT
+812 GKKLRFQFDA

-828 KITPKEVIKERKEFR
+828 KITPKEIVKERKEFR
-843 KALFVRNNY
+843 KALFIRNNY
-852 TDMLNILQASIMNK
+852 TEMLNILQANIMNK
-866 LNNKK
+866 LNSKK
-871 NNKLDINF
+871 YKKSDRKFLD
-879 LNDALM
+879 DALM

>member
-1 MNMKKRDLYY
+1 MKKRDLYY

-18 LREDIRLLG
+18 LREDIRFLG
-27 TFLGRVIKDQEGDKF
+27 TFLGKVIKDQEGEVF
-42 FKLVEKLRL
+42 FKIVERLRL
-51 ISKNSL
+51 LSKNTLLDKQKSKVFLKISK
-57 FDKNKGKAFLKTSN
+57 

-76 NSLQTFKVTRA
+76 SPELTFKITRA
-87 FSHILNLMNLAE
+87 FLHILNLMNLAE
-99 SLDASRKLNEYD
+99 SLDASRKLNEHN

-123 VEDIIEALIKNKK
+123 IEDIIEGLFKNKN
-136 ISNNKIYE
+136 ISNSKIYE
-144 QAKNLNIGIVLTAHP
+144 QAKNLDIGIVLTAHP

-167 IQKYANLI
+167 IQKYASLI
-175 DLLEQRH
+175 DLMEQRH
-182 LYKKYPSKIT
+182 LYKKYPSKIV
-192 EIDRKLYSEIAII
+192 EIDRKLYTEITII

-219 DEAKWGLAVI
+219 DEARWGLAVI

-236 VPRVYKRLNDIFRKN
+236 IPKVYKRLNDIFRKN
-251 LKKDLPRD
+251 LNKDLPRG
-259 FNPIQ
+259 FSPIQ

-280 AEITKKVILYSRWQ
+280 AQVTKKVILFSRWQ

-300 KELTKLIQNLSMK
+300 KELTKLIQDLSMK
-313 ECSPKIRKV
+313 ECSSKIKKI

-344 HQLIEDH
+344 YQIIENH
-351 LTKKI
+351 LNNHE
-356 PLDKNKLLQD
+356 PLKEDKLLQD
-366 KNEILKPLREVRE
+366 KNEILKPLRDIRE
-379 SLNLNKGQHIG
+379 SLNSNNSQHIA
-390 NADLLDLIRRV
+390 NSDLLDLIRRV
-401 RCFGVNLAKLDIRQ
+401 RCFGINLARLDIRQ
-415 ESSRHDKLL
+415 ESSRHEQLL
-424 KEIFKKKYEI
+424 NEILKKKFKI
-434 NYSNLK
+434 NFSNLNEQK
-440 ENNKINY
+440 KISL
-447 LNNLI
+447 LNDLI
-452 KQKKYFLDKLKITD
+452 KQKKYFLDKLIIRN

-472 WNTFKQISKEPSQC
+472 WDTFKQISKEPAQC

-501 LSVYF
+501 LAVYF
-506 LQKQANTKHF
+506 LQKQAKTKEL

-528 LRNAKD
+528 LKNAKSV
-534 IMENLFKLSWY
+534 MENLFKLPWY
-545 KKLINNKQEIMIGY
+545 RKLIKNQQEVMIGY

-572 WHQYKLQEELRDIA
+572 WHQYKLQEELRDLA
-586 KKYKIDLVFFH
+586 KKYMIDLVFFH

-665 KSKEN
+665 RSKKN
-670 WRDLIEKMSEISTSA
+670 WRNLIEKMSEISTSA

-700 KLVTPHKS
+700 KTVTPHKS

-716 RPTKRKNID
+716 RPTKRKNVD

-745 LPGWLGTTEALRY
+745 LPAWLGTTEALRY
-758 GSIKKF
+758 GSIKKYS
-764 KNTLTDMEKNWPF
+764 KTLTDMEKNWPYF
-777 FISTMDI
+777 VSTMDI
-784 LDMVKSKV
+784 LDMVISKV
-792 DPEISVVYENN
+792 DPEISIIYENN
-803 LADDSLKRI
+803 LADDALKRI
-812 GKKLRFQFKT
+812 GKKLRFQFDA

-843 KALFVRNNY
+843 KALFIRNNY
-852 TDMLNILQASIMNK
+852 TEMLNILQANIMNK
-866 LNNKK
+866 INNRKYKK
-871 NNKLDINF
+871 QDKKF

>member
-1 MNMKKRDLYY
+1 MKKRDLYY

-27 TFLGRVIKDQEGDKF
+27 TFLGRVIRDQEGLTFYKI
-42 FKLVEKLRL
+42 VERLRL
-51 ISKNSL
+51 LSKNTL
-57 FDKNKGKAFLKTSN
+57 LDKNKSKVFLKVSK
-71 EIKKL
+71 EVKKL
-76 NSLQTFKVTRA
+76 KPEDIFRVTRS

-99 SLDASRKLNEYD
+99 SLDASRKLNEYE
-111 NPYFKNKNQNLF
+111 NPYFKNKNQNIF
-123 VEDIIEALIKNKK
+123 IEDIIKNLFKDRN
-136 ISNNKIYE
+136 ISNKKIYE
-144 QAKNLNIGIVLTAHP
+144 QATKLDIGIVLTAHP

-175 DLLEQRH
+175 ELMEQRH
-182 LYKKYPSKIT
+182 LYKKYPSKIL
-192 EIDRKLYSEIAII
+192 EIDRKIYTEITVI

-236 VPRVYKRLNDIFRKN
+236 IPKVYKRLNDIFRKN
-251 LKKDLPRD
+251 LGKDLPRGYS
-259 FNPIQ
+259 PIQ

-280 AEITKKVILYSRWQ
+280 ADITKKVILFSRWQ

-300 KELTKLIQNLSMK
+300 KELTKLIQDLSMK
-313 ECSPKIRKV
+313 ECSPKIKKI
-322 TGKTFE
+322 TGNSFE

-337 RDKIRST
+337 RDKIRLT
-344 HQLIEDH
+344 YQLIEKH
-351 LTKKI
+351 LNNNESLNEK
-356 PLDKNKLLQD
+356 KLLKD

-379 SLNLNKGQHIG
+379 SLNLNRGQHIA

-401 RCFGVNLAKLDIRQ
+401 RCFGINLARLDIRQ
-415 ESSRHDKLL
+415 ESTRHQKLIADVL
-424 KEIFKKKYEI
+424 DKKY
-434 NYSNLK
+434 
-440 ENNKINY
+440 KINFSSLSESKKINL
-447 LNNLI
+447 LNLLI
-452 KQKKYFLDKLKITD
+452 KQKKYFINNLKIKHKD
-466 KENKEV
+466 NKEV
-472 WNTFKQISKEPSQC
+472 WNTFKQISKEPEQC
-486 LGAYVISMTS
+486 MGAYVISMTS

-506 LQKQANTKHF
+506 LQKQAETKNL

-528 LRNAKD
+528 LKNAKSV
-534 IMENLFKLSWY
+534 MENIFKLSWY
-545 KKLINNKQEIMIGY
+545 RRLINHKQEVMIGY

-572 WHQYKLQEELRDIA
+572 WHQYKLQEELRNLA

-618 SNTVNG
+618 ANTVNG

-665 KSKEN
+665 KSKKN
-670 WRDLIEKMSEISTSA
+670 WRELIEKMSEIATSA

-700 KLVTPHKS
+700 KTVTPHKS

-716 RPTKRKNID
+716 RPTKRKNVD

-745 LPGWLGTTEALRY
+745 LPAWLGTTEALRY

-764 KNTLTDMEKNWPF
+764 SKTLTDMEKNWPYF
-777 FISTMDI
+777 VSTMDI
-784 LDMVKSKV
+784 LDMVITKV
-792 DPEISVVYENN
+792 DPEISIIYENN
-803 LADDSLKRI
+803 LADSALKRI
-812 GKKLRFQFKT
+812 GKKLRFQFDA

-828 KITPKEVIKERKEFR
+828 KITPKEVFKERKEFR
-843 KALFVRNNY
+843 KALFIRNNY
-852 TDMLNILQASIMNK
+852 TETLNILQANIMNK
-866 LNNKK
+866 INNNKYK
-871 NNKLDINF
+871 KLDKKF
-879 LNDALM
+879 LDDALM

>member
-1 MNMKKRDLYY
+1 MKKRDLYY

-27 TFLGRVIKDQEGDKF
+27 TFLGRVIRDQEGLTFYKI
-42 FKLVEKLRL
+42 VERLRL
-51 ISKNSL
+51 LSKNTL
-57 FDKNKGKAFLKTSN
+57 LDKNKSKVFLKVSK
-71 EIKKL
+71 EVKKL
-76 NSLQTFKVTRA
+76 KPKDIFRVTRS

-99 SLDASRKLNEYD
+99 SLDASRKLNEYE
-111 NPYFKNKNQNLF
+111 NPYFKNKNQNIF
-123 VEDIIEALIKNKK
+123 IEDIIKNLFKNRN
-136 ISNNKIYE
+136 ISNNKIYK
-144 QAKNLNIGIVLTAHP
+144 QATKLDIGIVLTAHP

-175 DLLEQRH
+175 ELMEQRH
-182 LYKKYPSKIT
+182 LYKKYPSKIL
-192 EIDRKLYSEIAII
+192 EIDRKIYTEITVI

-236 VPRVYKRLNDIFRKN
+236 IPKVYKRLNDIFRKN
-251 LKKDLPRD
+251 LGKDLPRGY
-259 FNPIQ
+259 NPIQ

-280 AEITKKVILYSRWQ
+280 AEVTKKVILFSRWQ

-300 KELTKLIQNLSMK
+300 KELTKLIQDLSMK
-313 ECSPKIRKV
+313 ECSLKIKKIA
-322 TGKTFE
+322 GNSFE

-337 RDKIRST
+337 RDKIRLT
-344 HQLIEDH
+344 YQLIEKH
-351 LTKKI
+351 LNNNKSLNEK
-356 PLDKNKLLQD
+356 KLLKD

-379 SLNLNKGQHIG
+379 SLNLNRGQHIA

-401 RCFGVNLAKLDIRQ
+401 RCFGINLARLDIRQ
-415 ESSRHDKLL
+415 ESSRHQKLISDVL
-424 KEIFKKKYEI
+424 NKKY
-434 NYSNLK
+434 
-440 ENNKINY
+440 KINFSSLSESKKINL
-447 LNNLI
+447 LNSLI
-452 KQKKYFLDKLKITD
+452 KQKKYFINNLKIKHKD
-466 KENKEV
+466 NKEV
-472 WNTFKQISKEPSQC
+472 WNTFKQISKEPEQC
-486 LGAYVISMTS
+486 MGAYVISMTS

-506 LQKQANTKHF
+506 LQKQAETKNL

-528 LRNAKD
+528 LKNAKSV
-534 IMENLFKLSWY
+534 MENIFKLSWY
-545 KKLINNKQEIMIGY
+545 RRLINHKQEVMIGY

-572 WHQYKLQEELRDIA
+572 WHQYKLQEELRNLA

-618 SNTVNG
+618 ANTVNG

-665 KSKEN
+665 KSKKN
-670 WRDLIEKMSEISTSA
+670 WRELIEKMSEIATSA

-700 KLVTPHKS
+700 KTVTPHKS

-716 RPTKRKNID
+716 RPSKRKNVD

-745 LPGWLGTTEALRY
+745 LPAWLGTTEALRY

-764 KNTLTDMEKNWPF
+764 SKTLTDMEKNWPYF
-777 FISTMDI
+777 VSTMDI
-784 LDMVKSKV
+784 LDMVITKV
-792 DPEISVVYENN
+792 DPEISIIYENN
-803 LADDSLKRI
+803 LADSALKRI
-812 GKKLRFQFKT
+812 GKKLRFQFDA

-828 KITPKEVIKERKEFR
+828 KITPKEVFKERKEFR
-843 KALFVRNNY
+843 KALFIRNNY
-852 TDMLNILQASIMNK
+852 TETLNILQATIMNK
-866 LNNKK
+866 INNNKYK
-871 NNKLDINF
+871 KLDKKFID
-879 LNDALM
+879 DALM

>member
-1 MNMKKRDLYY
+1 MKKRDLYY

-27 TFLGRVIKDQEGDKF
+27 TFLGRVIRDQEGLTFYKI
-42 FKLVEKLRL
+42 VERLRL
-51 ISKNSL
+51 LSKNTL
-57 FDKNKGKAFLKTSN
+57 LDKNKSKVFLKVSK
-71 EIKKL
+71 EVKKL
-76 NSLQTFKVTRA
+76 KPKDIFRVTRS

-99 SLDASRKLNEYD
+99 SLDASRKLNEYE
-111 NPYFKNKNQNLF
+111 NPYFKNKNQNIF
-123 VEDIIEALIKNKK
+123 IEDIIKNLFKDRN
-136 ISNNKIYE
+136 ISNKKIYE
-144 QAKNLNIGIVLTAHP
+144 QATKLDIGIVLTAHP

-175 DLLEQRH
+175 ELMEQRH
-182 LYKKYPSKIT
+182 LYKKYPSKIL
-192 EIDRKLYSEIAII
+192 EIDRKIYTEITVI

-236 VPRVYKRLNDIFRKN
+236 IPKVYKRLNDIFRKN
-251 LKKDLPRD
+251 LGKDLPRGYS
-259 FNPIQ
+259 PIQ

-280 AEITKKVILYSRWQ
+280 ADITKKVILFSRWQ

-300 KELTKLIQNLSMK
+300 KELTKLIQDLSMK
-313 ECSPKIRKV
+313 ECSPKIKKI
-322 TGKTFE
+322 TGNSFE

-337 RDKIRST
+337 RDKIRLT
-344 HQLIEDH
+344 YQLIEKH
-351 LTKKI
+351 LNNNESLNEK
-356 PLDKNKLLQD
+356 KLLKD

-379 SLNLNKGQHIG
+379 SLNLNRGQHIA

-401 RCFGVNLAKLDIRQ
+401 RCFGINLARLDIRQ
-415 ESSRHDKLL
+415 ESTRHQKLIADVL
-424 KEIFKKKYEI
+424 DKKY
-434 NYSNLK
+434 
-440 ENNKINY
+440 KINFSSLSESKKINL
-447 LNNLI
+447 LNLLI
-452 KQKKYFLDKLKITD
+452 KQKKYFINNLKIKHKD
-466 KENKEV
+466 NKEV
-472 WNTFKQISKEPSQC
+472 WNTFKQISKEPEQC
-486 LGAYVISMTS
+486 MGAYVISMTS

-506 LQKQANTKHF
+506 LQKQAETKNL

-528 LRNAKD
+528 LKNAKSV
-534 IMENLFKLSWY
+534 MENIFKLSWY
-545 KKLINNKQEIMIGY
+545 RKLINHKQEVMIGY

-572 WHQYKLQEELRDIA
+572 WHQYKLQEELRNLA

-618 SNTVNG
+618 ANTVNG

-665 KSKEN
+665 KSKKN
-670 WRDLIEKMSEISTSA
+670 WRELIEKMSEIATSA

-700 KLVTPHKS
+700 KTVTPHKS

-716 RPTKRKNID
+716 RPTKRKNVD

-745 LPGWLGTTEALRY
+745 LPAWLGTTEALRY

-764 KNTLTDMEKNWPF
+764 SKTLTDMEKNWPYF
-777 FISTMDI
+777 VSTMDI
-784 LDMVKSKV
+784 LDMVITKV
-792 DPEISVVYENN
+792 DPEISIIYENN
-803 LADDSLKRI
+803 LADSALKRI
-812 GKKLRFQFKT
+812 GKKLRFQFDA

-828 KITPKEVIKERKEFR
+828 KITPKEVFKERKKFR
-843 KALFVRNNY
+843 KALFIRNNY
-852 TDMLNILQASIMNK
+852 TETLNILQANIMNK
-866 LNNKK
+866 INNNKYK
-871 NNKLDINF
+871 KLDKKF
-879 LNDALM
+879 LDDALM

>member
-1 MNMKKRDLYY
+1 MKKRDLYY

-27 TFLGRVIKDQEGDKF
+27 TFLGRVIRDQEGLTFYKI
-42 FKLVEKLRL
+42 VERLRL
-51 ISKNSL
+51 LSKNTL
-57 FDKNKGKAFLKTSN
+57 LDKNKSKVFLKVSK
-71 EIKKL
+71 EVKKL
-76 NSLQTFKVTRA
+76 KPKDIFRVTRS

-99 SLDASRKLNEYD
+99 SLDASRKLNEYE
-111 NPYFKNKNQNLF
+111 NPYFKNKNQNIF
-123 VEDIIEALIKNKK
+123 IEDIIKNLFKDRN
-136 ISNNKIYE
+136 ISNKKIYE
-144 QAKNLNIGIVLTAHP
+144 QATKLDIEIVLTAHP

-175 DLLEQRH
+175 ELMEQRH
-182 LYKKYPSKIT
+182 LYKKYPSKIL
-192 EIDRKLYSEIAII
+192 EIDRKIYTEITVI

-236 VPRVYKRLNDIFRKN
+236 IPKVYKRLNDIFRKN
-251 LKKDLPRD
+251 LGKDLPRGYS
-259 FNPIQ
+259 PIQ

-280 AEITKKVILYSRWQ
+280 ADITKKVILFSRWQ

-300 KELTKLIQNLSMK
+300 KELTKLIQDLSMK
-313 ECSPKIRKV
+313 ECSPKIKKI
-322 TGKTFE
+322 TGNSFE

-337 RDKIRST
+337 RDKIRLT
-344 HQLIEDH
+344 YQLIEKH
-351 LTKKI
+351 LNNNESLNEK
-356 PLDKNKLLQD
+356 KLLKD
-366 KNEILKPLREVRE
+366 KDEILKPLREVRE
-379 SLNLNKGQHIG
+379 SLNLNRGQHIA

-401 RCFGVNLAKLDIRQ
+401 RCFGINLARLDIRQ
-415 ESSRHDKLL
+415 ESTRHQKLIADVL
-424 KEIFKKKYEI
+424 DKKY
-434 NYSNLK
+434 
-440 ENNKINY
+440 KINFSSLSESKKINL
-447 LNNLI
+447 LNLLI
-452 KQKKYFLDKLKITD
+452 KQKKYFINNLKIKNED
-466 KENKEV
+466 NKEV
-472 WNTFKQISKEPSQC
+472 WNTFKQISKEPEQC
-486 LGAYVISMTS
+486 MGAYVISMTS

-506 LQKQANTKHF
+506 LQKQAETKNL

-528 LRNAKD
+528 LKNAKSV
-534 IMENLFKLSWY
+534 MENIFKLSWY
-545 KKLINNKQEIMIGY
+545 RRLINHKQEVMIGY

-572 WHQYKLQEELRDIA
+572 WHQYKLQEELRNLA

-618 SNTVNG
+618 ANTVNG

-665 KSKEN
+665 KSKKN
-670 WRDLIEKMSEISTSA
+670 WRELIEKMSEIATSA

-700 KLVTPHKS
+700 KTVTPHKS

-716 RPTKRKNID
+716 RPTKRKNVD

-745 LPGWLGTTEALRY
+745 LPAWLGTTEALRY

-764 KNTLTDMEKNWPF
+764 SKTLTDMEKNWPYF
-777 FISTMDI
+777 VSTMDI
-784 LDMVKSKV
+784 LDMVITKV
-792 DPEISVVYENN
+792 DPEISIIYENN
-803 LADDSLKRI
+803 LADSALKRI
-812 GKKLRFQFKT
+812 GKKLRFQFDA

-828 KITPKEVIKERKEFR
+828 KITPKEVFKERKEFR
-843 KALFVRNNY
+843 KALFIRNNY
-852 TDMLNILQASIMNK
+852 TETLNILQANIMNK
-866 LNNKK
+866 INNNKYK
-871 NNKLDINF
+871 KLDKKF
-879 LNDALM
+879 LDDALM

>member
-1 MNMKKRDLYY
+1 MLKRDLYY
-11 ERIPTKL
+11 ERIPTKS
-18 LREDIRLLG
+18 LRDDVRYLGNILGKVIKKQEGENFFNLVERIRLLSKAN
-27 TFLGRVIKDQEGDKF
+27 IKNKNNKNRFNKITSEIQRLKPIKI
-42 FKLVEKLRL
+42 FKL
-51 ISKNSL
+51 
-57 FDKNKGKAFLKTSN
+57 A
-71 EIKKL
+71 
-76 NSLQTFKVTRA
+76 RA
-87 FSHILNLMNLAE
+87 FNHFMNFINLAE
-99 SLDASRKLNEYD
+99 SIDASRKLDEFENSD
-111 NPYFKNKNQNLF
+111 LKDKHKNIFIEEIFEKLF
-123 VEDIIEALIKNKK
+123 KNKK
-136 ISNNKIYE
+136 IKPQKIYNI
-144 QAKNLNIGIVLTAHP
+144 AKNLHIGIVLTAHP

-167 IQKYANLI
+167 IQKY
-175 DLLEQRH
+175 H
-182 LYKKYPSKIT
+182 KIT
-192 EIDRKLYSEIAII
+192 EIMDQRNLLKDKPSRLKILDKKLFDEFTII
-205 WKTDELKRSKPSPL
+205 WNTDDLKRVKPSPF
-219 DEAKWGLAVI
+219 DEARWGLAII

-236 VPRVYKRLNDIFRKN
+236 IPKVYKRLNDIFRKN
-251 LKKDLPRD
+251 LNKDLPRT

-280 AEITKKVILYSRWQ
+280 AEVTKKVILFSRWQ

-300 KELTKLIQNLSMK
+300 KELTKLIQDLSME
-313 ECSPKIRKV
+313 ECSPKIRRIV
-322 TGKTFE
+322 GKTFE

-344 HQLIEDH
+344 YQLIERH
-351 LTKKI
+351 LNKNVS
-356 PLDKNKLLQD
+356 LDENKLLQD
-366 KNEILKPLREVRE
+366 KNEILEPLRDIRE
-379 SLNLNKGQHIG
+379 SLNLYKGQHVG
-390 NADLLDLIRRV
+390 NSDLLDLIRRV
-401 RCFGVNLAKLDIRQ
+401 RCFGINLAKLDIRQ
-415 ESSRHDKLL
+415 ESSRHEKLIN
-424 KEIFKKKYEI
+424 EVIKKKHKIGYLEI
-434 NYSNLK
+434 SESK
-440 ENNKINY
+440 KIDL
-447 LNNLI
+447 LNSLI
-452 KQKKYFLDKLKITD
+452 KQKKYFLDKINIRD
-466 KENKEV
+466 EENKEV
-472 WNTFKQISKEPSQC
+472 WNTFKQISKEPAQC

-506 LQKQANTKHF
+506 LQKQAQTKNL

-528 LRNAKD
+528 LKNAKD
-534 IMENLFKLSWY
+534 VMENLFKLSWY
-545 KKLINNKQEIMIGY
+545 RKLINNHQEVMIGY

-572 WHQYKLQEELRDIA
+572 WHQYKLQEELRNLA

-618 SNTVNG
+618 SGTVNG

-665 KSKEN
+665 KSKKN
-670 WRDLIEKMSEISTSA
+670 WRELIQRMSEISTSA
-685 YRKNLNQSEDFIRYF
+685 YRKYLNQSEDFIRYF
-700 KLVTPHKS
+700 KTVTPHKS

-716 RPTKRKNID
+716 RPTKRKNVD

-745 LPGWLGTTEALRY
+745 LPAWLGTTEALRY
-758 GSIKKF
+758 ASIKKF
-764 KNTLTDMEKNWPF
+764 SKSLTDMERNWPYF
-777 FISTMDI
+777 VSTMDI
-784 LDMVKSKV
+784 LDMVISKV
-792 DPEISVVYENN
+792 DTEISVIYENN
-803 LADDSLKRI
+803 LADESLKRI
-812 GKKLRFQFKT
+812 GKKLRFQFDA

-828 KITPKEVIKERKEFR
+828 KITPKDVVKERKNFR

-852 TDMLNILQASIMNK
+852 TEMLNILQADIMNK
-866 LNNKK
+866 LTKRK
-871 NNKLDINF
+871 YKKLDKKF
-879 LNDALM
+879 LEDSLM

>member
-1 MNMKKRDLYY
+1 MKKRDLYY

-27 TFLGRVIKDQEGDKF
+27 TFLGRVIRDQEGLTFYKI
-42 FKLVEKLRL
+42 VERLRL
-51 ISKNSL
+51 LSKNTL
-57 FDKNKGKAFLKTSN
+57 LDKNKSKVFLKVSK
-71 EIKKL
+71 EVKKL
-76 NSLQTFKVTRA
+76 KPKDIFRLTRS

-99 SLDASRKLNEYD
+99 SLDASRKLNEYE
-111 NPYFKNKNQNLF
+111 NPYFKNKNQNIF
-123 VEDIIEALIKNKK
+123 IEDIIKNLFKNRN
-136 ISNNKIYE
+136 ISNNKIYK
-144 QAKNLNIGIVLTAHP
+144 QATKLDIGIVLTAHP

-175 DLLEQRH
+175 ELMEQRH
-182 LYKKYPSKIT
+182 LYKKYPSKIL
-192 EIDRKLYSEIAII
+192 EIDRKIYTEITVI

-236 VPRVYKRLNDIFRKN
+236 IPKVYKRLNDIFRKN
-251 LKKDLPRD
+251 LDKDLPRGY
-259 FNPIQ
+259 NPIQ

-280 AEITKKVILYSRWQ
+280 ADVTKKVILFSRWQ

-300 KELTKLIQNLSMK
+300 KELTKLIQDLSMK
-313 ECSPKIRKV
+313 ECSPKIKKIA
-322 TGKTFE
+322 GNSFE

-337 RDKIRST
+337 RDKIRLT
-344 HQLIEDH
+344 YQLIEKH
-351 LTKKI
+351 LNNNKSLNEK
-356 PLDKNKLLQD
+356 KLLTD

-379 SLNLNKGQHIG
+379 SLNLNRGQHIA

-401 RCFGVNLAKLDIRQ
+401 RCFGINLARLDIRQ
-415 ESSRHDKLL
+415 ESSRHQKLISDVL
-424 KEIFKKKYEI
+424 NKKY
-434 NYSNLK
+434 
-440 ENNKINY
+440 KINFSSLSESKKINL
-447 LNNLI
+447 LNLLI
-452 KQKKYFLDKLKITD
+452 KQKKYFINNLKIKHKD
-466 KENKEV
+466 NKEV
-472 WNTFKQISKEPSQC
+472 WNTFKQISKEPEQC
-486 LGAYVISMTS
+486 MGAYVISMTS

-506 LQKQANTKHF
+506 LQKQAETKNL

-528 LRNAKD
+528 LKNAKSV
-534 IMENLFKLSWY
+534 MENIFKLSWY
-545 KKLINNKQEIMIGY
+545 RRLINHKQEVMIGY

-572 WHQYKLQEELRDIA
+572 WHQYKLQEELRNLA

-618 SNTVNG
+618 ANTVNG

-665 KSKEN
+665 KSKKN
-670 WRDLIEKMSEISTSA
+670 WRELIEKMSGIATSS

-700 KLVTPHKS
+700 KTVTPHKS

-716 RPTKRKNID
+716 RPAKRKNVD

-745 LPGWLGTTEALRY
+745 LPAWLGTTEALRY

-764 KNTLTDMEKNWPF
+764 SKTLTDMEKNWPYF
-777 FISTMDI
+777 VSTMDI
-784 LDMVKSKV
+784 LDMVITKV
-792 DPEISVVYENN
+792 DPEISIIYENN
-803 LADDSLKRI
+803 LADSALKRI
-812 GKKLRFQFKT
+812 GKKLRFQFDA

-828 KITPKEVIKERKEFR
+828 KITPKEVFKERKEFR
-843 KALFVRNNY
+843 KALFIRNNY
-852 TDMLNILQASIMNK
+852 TETLNILQATIMNK
-866 LNNKK
+866 INNNKYK
-871 NNKLDINF
+871 ELDKKFID
-879 LNDALM
+879 DALM

>member
-1 MNMKKRDLYY
+1 MKKRDLYY

-27 TFLGRVIKDQEGDKF
+27 TFLGRVIRDQEGLTFYKI
-42 FKLVEKLRL
+42 VERLRL
-51 ISKNSL
+51 LSKNTL
-57 FDKNKGKAFLKTSN
+57 LDKNKSKVFLKVSK
-71 EIKKL
+71 EVKKL
-76 NSLQTFKVTRA
+76 KPKDIFRVTRS

-99 SLDASRKLNEYD
+99 SLDASRKLNEYE
-111 NPYFKNKNQNLF
+111 NPYFKNKNQNIF
-123 VEDIIEALIKNKK
+123 IEDIIKNLFKDRN
-136 ISNNKIYE
+136 ISNKKIYE
-144 QAKNLNIGIVLTAHP
+144 QATKLDIGIVLTAHP

-175 DLLEQRH
+175 ELMEQRH
-182 LYKKYPSKIT
+182 LYKKYPSKIL
-192 EIDRKLYSEIAII
+192 EIDRKIYTEITVI

-236 VPRVYKRLNDIFRKN
+236 IPKVYKRLNDIFRKN
-251 LKKDLPRD
+251 LGKDLPRGYS
-259 FNPIQ
+259 PIQ

-280 AEITKKVILYSRWQ
+280 ADITKKVILFSRWQ

-300 KELTKLIQNLSMK
+300 KELTKLIQDLSMK
-313 ECSPKIRKV
+313 ECSPKIKKI
-322 TGKTFE
+322 TGNSFE

-337 RDKIRST
+337 RDKIRLT
-344 HQLIEDH
+344 YQLIEKH
-351 LTKKI
+351 LNNNESLNEK
-356 PLDKNKLLQD
+356 KLLKD

-379 SLNLNKGQHIG
+379 SLNLNRGQHIA

-401 RCFGVNLAKLDIRQ
+401 RCFGINLARLDIRQ
-415 ESSRHDKLL
+415 ESTRHQKLIADVL
-424 KEIFKKKYEI
+424 DKKY
-434 NYSNLK
+434 
-440 ENNKINY
+440 KINFSSLSESKKINL
-447 LNNLI
+447 LNLLI
-452 KQKKYFLDKLKITD
+452 KQKKYFINNLKIKHKD
-466 KENKEV
+466 NKEV
-472 WNTFKQISKEPSQC
+472 WNTFKQISKEPEQC
-486 LGAYVISMTS
+486 MGAYVISMTS

-506 LQKQANTKHF
+506 LQKQAETKNL

-528 LRNAKD
+528 LKNAKSV
-534 IMENLFKLSWY
+534 MENIFKLSWY
-545 KKLINNKQEIMIGY
+545 RRLINHKQEVMIGY

-572 WHQYKLQEELRDIA
+572 WHQYKLQEELRNLA

-618 SNTVNG
+618 ANTVNG

-665 KSKEN
+665 KSKKN
-670 WRDLIEKMSEISTSA
+670 WRELIEKMSEIATSA

-700 KLVTPHKS
+700 KTVTPHKS

-716 RPTKRKNID
+716 RPTKRKNVD

-745 LPGWLGTTEALRY
+745 LPAWLGTTEALRY

-764 KNTLTDMEKNWPF
+764 SKTLTDMEKNWPYF
-777 FISTMDI
+777 VSTMDI
-784 LDMVKSKV
+784 LDMVITKV
-792 DPEISVVYENN
+792 DPEISIIYENN
-803 LADDSLKRI
+803 LADSALKRI
-812 GKKLRFQFKT
+812 GKKLRFQFDA

-828 KITPKEVIKERKEFR
+828 KITPKEVFKERKEFR
-843 KALFVRNNY
+843 KALFIRNNY
-852 TDMLNILQASIMNK
+852 TETLNILQANIMNK
-866 LNNKK
+866 INNNKYK
-871 NNKLDINF
+871 KLDKKF
-879 LNDALM
+879 LDDALM

>member
-1 MNMKKRDLYY
+1 MKKRDLYY

-27 TFLGRVIKDQEGDKF
+27 TFLGRVIKDQEGPAF
-42 FKLVEKLRL
+42 FKIVERLRL
-51 ISKNSL
+51 LSKNTL
-57 FDKNKGKAFLKTSN
+57 LDKNKSKVFLKISK
-71 EIKKL
+71 EVKKL
-76 NSLQTFKVTRA
+76 SPEKTFKITRA

-99 SLDASRKLNEYD
+99 SLDASRKLNEYE
-111 NPYFKNKNQNLF
+111 NPFFKSKNQNLF
-123 VEDIIEALIKNKK
+123 IEDIIEGLFKNKD
-136 ISNNKIYE
+136 ISNNKIYDL
-144 QAKNLNIGIVLTAHP
+144 ATKLDIGIVLTAHP

-175 DLLEQRH
+175 SIMEQRH
-182 LYKKYPSKIT
+182 LYKKYPSKII
-192 EIDRKLYSEIAII
+192 ELDRKLYSEIAII
-205 WKTDELKRSKPSPL
+205 WKTDELKRIKPSPL
-219 DEAKWGLAVI
+219 DEARWGLAVI

-236 VPRVYKRLNDIFRKN
+236 IPKVYKRLNDIFRKN
-251 LKKDLPRD
+251 LNKDLPRN

-280 AEITKKVILYSRWQ
+280 AEVTKKVILFSRWQ

-300 KELTKLIQNLSMK
+300 KELTQLIQDLSMEK
-313 ECSPKIRKV
+313 CSPAISRA
-322 TGKTFE
+322 TGKSFE
-328 PYRVYLRPI
+328 PYRVYLRPL
-337 RDKIRST
+337 RDKVRNT
-344 HQLIEDH
+344 HQLIEAH
-351 LTKKI
+351 I
-356 PLDKNKLLQD
+356 NHNKLLDEKKLLQN
-366 KNEILKPLREVRE
+366 KYEIINPLREVRS
-379 SLNLNKGQHIG
+379 SLNQNKGQHIA

-401 RCFGVNLAKLDIRQ
+401 RCFGINLARLDIRQ
-415 ESSRHDKLL
+415 ESDRHEKLL
-424 KEIFKKKYEI
+424 NEIFKKKY
-434 NYSNLK
+434 
-440 ENNKINY
+440 KINFSSLSEVEKIKL
-447 LNNLI
+447 LNKNI
-452 KQKKYFLDKLKITD
+452 KQGKPFVDKINIRD

-472 WNTFKQISKEPSQC
+472 WNTFKQIAKEPEQC

-496 KASDI
+496 TASDI

-506 LQKQANTKHF
+506 LQMQAQTKNL

-528 LRNAKD
+528 LKNANEV
-534 IMENLFKLSWY
+534 MTNLFKLPWY
-545 KKLINNKQEIMIGY
+545 RKIINSKQEVMIGY

-572 WHQYKLQEELRDIA
+572 WHQYKLQEQLRNLA

-597 GRGGSAGRGGGPI
+597 GRGGSPGRGGGPI

-618 SNTVNG
+618 SGTVNG

-658 ASLNPPP
+658 ATLNPPP
-665 KSKEN
+665 RSKTN
-670 WRDLIEKMSEISTSA
+670 WRELIQKMSEISTSS
-685 YRKNLNQSEDFIRYF
+685 YRKYLNQSEDFIRYF
-700 KLVTPHKS
+700 KTVTPHKS

-716 RPTKRKNID
+716 RPTKRKNVD

-745 LPGWLGTTEALRY
+745 LPAWLGTTEALRY

-764 KNTLTDMEKNWPF
+764 KRTMTDMERNWPYF
-777 FISTMDI
+777 VSTMDI
-784 LDMVKSKV
+784 LDMVISKV
-792 DPEISVVYENN
+792 DPEISVIYENN
-803 LADDSLKRI
+803 LADTSLKRI
-812 GKKLRFQFKT
+812 GKKLRFQFEA

-828 KITPKEVIKERKEFR
+828 KITPKEVVKERKEFR
-843 KALFVRNNY
+843 KSLFIRNNY
-852 TDMLNILQASIMNK
+852 TEMLNILQANVMNK
-866 LNNKK
+866 LTNKK
-871 NNKLDINF
+871 YKNLDKKF
-879 LNDALM
+879 LEDALM